1 VSERLSLRTTNNAT
15 PQGFE
20 KMLPKKNIPAL
31 ILLLQLL
38 LNPLTPLATRAY
50 TSDMR
55 ETNFDVYKPAE
66 ESGTVEKKGLRFR
79 LSEGA
84 EAAEQAAPRP
94 PAAKAEKLSEAETA
108 RVLARLPELKT
119 GAGDAQEFALRER
132 SLPAPRAGA
141 TVLKPFPA
149 PEPREAPDA
158 NAGGDAKVLRHS
170 PEGEVPLAP
179 QVSLTFSRPVIAVT
193 SQEEAARSVPAQL
206 SPQPAGRWRWLGTK
220 TLIFDPDG
228 GRLPMATEYS
238 VTVPG
243 RAGFAPATWKFATPA
258 PKLVQKYPEGVSA
271 RRDTLV
277 FVEFDQKV
285 EPEAVLRTLKLQ
297 SNAGGPLQV
306 RLATEDEINR
316 DENVKRLVASATQ
329 GRWVALRALSALPP
343 NSPVSVNVGPG
354 TPSAEGPRTTNAAQ
368 SFAFRTYGPLRVT
381 EHRCGW
387 EKRCTPYDQWNVTF
401 SNSLDREAFDPALV
415 KVEPE
420 VPGLSINA
428 YGNSLYI
435 QGQKRG
441 RTSYKVTFDASLRD
455 EFGQTLGEPVS
466 VNFNVGPA
474 PPGLFASGGN
484 FIVLDPAGGPNLSV
498 FSVNQPSLKVSLY
511 SVAPA
516 DYATYVAHMRWVAG
530 YYDEK
535 QQKLQGPPG
544 RLVST
549 KSVPVK
555 GQPDEMTE
563 TRLDLSPALK
573 DGRGNVFVVVEPAVS
588 AEPQNRRRRSDALR
602 AWVQMTTIGLD
613 AFADREELIGWA
625 TSLADGRP
633 LEGVEMTLAPGDVRA
648 TTGRD
653 GVVRLGLA
661 PKSGDAAGMLVARRG
676 VETAFLPEYGDW
688 WNTTTAWVRREAEDQ
703 LRWFV
708 FDDRKIYRPGE
719 EVSLKGWLRRVGS
732 GKSGDVGALMGSADA
747 VNYTLRDS
755 RGNEVLKSTARL
767 NALGGFDTKLKLPPT
782 MNLGN
787 SSIYFQAVGG
797 VANTPATLAGREHYH
812 QLQVQEFR
820 RPEFEVSAKAD
831 EGPHF
836 VGGHTQTT
844 VQASYY
850 AGGGLPDS
858 EVNWRVTATPT
869 TYTPP
874 NRGDYTFGRWVP
886 WWETYNRFNEQ
897 AAANE
902 NVQTFKG
909 KTDAAGKHTLRLDF
923 DSVSPPQPSNV
934 RAEATVTDVNRQAW
948 TSNTTM
954 LVHPSDLY
962 VGLRSERLFVQ
973 QGEQLVVNSIV
984 TDLDGRLVSGRE
996 VRMRAALLEWKYTK
1010 GQWQQSESKD
1020 AEECTVK
1027 SGSDA
1032 VRCTF
1037 RPKAGGTYRVTARVY
1052 DDRER
1057 PNESEL
1063 TLWVA
1068 GGKNPPR
1075 RDVSQEKV
1083 ELIPDRKEYRA
1094 GDVAEI
1100 LVQAPFTPA
1109 EGLLTLRRSGLVRTE
1124 RFKMDGPSHTL
1135 RVPIEEGF
1143 TPNVYV
1149 QVDLV
1154 GAAARA
1160 NDKGEADE
1168 KLPKRPA
1175 FASGSLSLSVPPL
1188 ARKLLVT
1195 ATPRDKALEP
1205 GGETTVAV
1213 EVKDAAGRPV
1223 QGSELAVVVVDE
1235 SVLSL
1240 TGYKLEDPLA
1250 VFYAQ
1255 RGADVVDYHLR
1266 KDVQLADPGKLQIG
1280 DGSVNAGRGMAN
1292 VERESGTLADAVA
1305 PRPARMKAEAQSAA
1319 PPPPPMAGF
1328 IGGKQPGEEQQAIR
1342 LRENFNALAV
1352 FAPSVPTDAQ
1362 GRAEVKVKVPDNLT
1376 RYRVMAVSV
1385 AGGKQFGSGE
1395 SSITARQPLMV
1406 RPSAPRFLNFG
1417 DRFELPVVL
1426 QNQTDAPAE
1435 VDVAVRAANAEL
1447 TDGRGRRVTV
1457 PANDRVEVRFPVT
1470 ASAAGTARFQVG
1482 AVSGRFTDASQ
1493 FELPVWT
1500 PATTEAFATY
1510 GELDRS
1516 GAVVQPVKAPPDVFK
1531 QFGGLEVQTSSTQ
1544 LQALTDAMLYLV
1556 AYPFECSEQLS
1567 SRVLAVAALRDVLT
1581 AFKAKDLPSPE
1592 EMNSAVARD
1601 IKRLQGLQNGDG
1613 GFGFWHRGEESW
1625 PYVSI
1630 HVAHALAR
1638 ATSKGYD
1645 VPQSM
1650 LDKSKDYL
1658 RNVESH
1664 IPRRY
1669 GRDARNSLIAY
1680 ALYTRALLGDR
1691 DPARAR
1697 RLIAENGLEK
1707 LQLEATGW
1715 LLTVLSGDRASTAE
1729 VAAIRRLLN
1738 NRAEETAGTA
1748 HFTTSYADDDYLLL
1762 RSDRRADGVILEA
1775 LIGDQPENDL
1785 IAKVAR
1791 GLLAHRKQGR
1801 WGNTQEN
1808 AFVLVALDRYFR
1820 TYEKA
1825 TPDFVARAWLGDAY
1839 AGEQQF
1845 RGRSTDRQQ
1854 FDVPMRYLA
1863 EKGSGEQR
1871 LVLQKEGT
1879 GRLYYRVGMSYAPS
1893 NLKLAAADYGFAVE
1907 RVYEPTG
1914 DASDVR
1920 RDSDGTWHIK
1930 SGATVRVK
1938 LTVVA
1943 PTRRYHVALVDPL
1956 PAGLEALNPAL
1967 AVTSSVAGEDQQAE
1981 TTPVGW
1987 WWWRRTW
1994 FEHQNLRDDRAEAFT
2009 SLMWEGV
2016 YTYSYTAR
2024 ATTPGAFVVPPAK
2037 AEEMYAPETFGR
2049 GQSDKV
2055 IVE

>member
-1 VSERLSLRTTNNAT
+1 MKLQKTLV
-15 PQGFE
+15 
-20 KMLPKKNIPAL
+20 
-31 ILLLQLL
+31 LLLLFQLL
-38 LNPLTPLATRAY
+38 LNPFAPLAARAG
-50 TSDMR
+50 TDAMS
-55 ETNFDVYKPAE
+55 ETNASTYEPAQ
-66 ESGTVEKKGLRFR
+66 GTAGAAEKRGLRFR

-84 EAAEQAAPRP
+84 EAAERPAARP
-94 PAAKAEKLSEAETA
+94 AAAKAEKLSEAETA
-108 RVLARLPELKT
+108 RVLARLPGLKSDED
-119 GAGDAQEFALRER
+119 DAQEFALRER

-149 PEPREAPDA
+149 PEPRESPDA
-158 NAGGDAKVLRHS
+158 NVAGDAKVLRRS

-179 QVSLTFSRPVIAVT
+179 QVSLTFSRPMVAVT
-193 SQEEAARSVPAQL
+193 SQDEAARSVPAQL
-206 SPQPAGRWRWLGTK
+206 SPQAAGRWRWLGTK
-220 TLIFDPDG
+220 TLIFDPEG

-238 VTVPG
+238 VNVPG
-243 RAGFAPATWKFATPA
+243 AGGVAPATWKFATPA

-271 RRDTLV
+271 RRDAVV

-285 EPEAVLRTLKLQ
+285 EPEAVLRNLKLQ
-297 SNAGGPLQV
+297 AGAAQQV

-329 GRWVALRALSALPP
+329 GRWVALRALETLPP
-343 NSPVSVNVGPG
+343 NSSVSVVVGAG
-354 TPSAEGPRTTNAAQ
+354 TPSAEGPRKTTAPQ
-368 SFAFRTYGPLRVT
+368 SFSFRTYGPLRVT

-387 EKRCTPYDQWNVTF
+387 QKTCTPSDQWSITF
-401 SNSLDREAFDPALV
+401 SNNLDREAFDAAQV
-415 KVEPE
+415 KVEPA
-420 VPGLSINA
+420 VAGLNINA
-428 YGNSLYI
+428 YGNSIHI

-441 RTSYKVTFDASLRD
+441 RTQYRVTLAPSLRD
-455 EFGQTLGEPVS
+455 EFGQTLGEPAVLT
-466 VNFNVGPA
+466 FNVGPA
-474 PPGLFASGGN
+474 PPGLFSSGGG
-484 FIVLDPAGGPNLSV
+484 FVVLDPAGGPHLSV
-498 FSVNQPSLKVSLY
+498 FSVNQPTLKVSLY
-511 SVAPA
+511 AVAPEDFGA
-516 DYATYVAHMRWVAG
+516 YVAHMRGVSG

-535 QQKLQGPPG
+535 QRQQAGPPG

-555 GQPDEMTE
+555 AQPDEMTE
-563 TRLDLSPALK
+563 TRIDLSAALR
-573 DGRGNVFVVVEPAVS
+573 DGRGNVFVVVEPTVFAQPV
-588 AEPQNRRRRSDALR
+588 NRRRRGGEALR
-602 AWVQMTTIGLD
+602 TWVQMTSIGLD
-613 AFADREELIGWA
+613 AFVDHQELIGWA
-625 TSLADGRP
+625 TALADGRP
-633 LEGVEMTLAPGDVRA
+633 LEGVEMTLVPGDVRA

-661 PKSGDAAGMLVARRG
+661 QRTNDATGMLVARRG
-676 VETAFLPEYGDW
+676 GETAFLPEYADW
-688 WNTTTAWVRREAEDQ
+688 WNQTTSWVKREVNDY

-708 FDDRKIYRPGE
+708 FDDRKMYRPGE
-719 EVSLKGWLRRVGS
+719 EVSVKGWLRRVGG
-732 GKSGDVGALMGSADA
+732 GKNGDVGALAGAADS
-747 VNYTLRDS
+747 VTYTLRDS
-755 RGNEVLKSTARL
+755 RGNEILKGGARL
-767 NALGGFDTKLKLPPT
+767 NALGGFDTKFKLPPT

-787 SSIYFQAVGG
+787 ASLFFQAGAGAV
-797 VANTPATLAGREHYH
+797 AGREHYH

-836 VGGHTQTT
+836 VGGHAQTT

-858 EVNWRVTATPT
+858 AVNWRVASTPT
-869 TYTPP
+869 SYTPP
-874 NRGDYTFGRWVP
+874 NRGDYIFGRWTP
-886 WWETYNRFNEQ
+886 WWESYNSYTQ
-897 AAANE
+897 GGE
-902 NVQTFKG
+902 NVQVFQG
-909 KTDAAGKHTLRLDF
+909 RTDAAGKHTLRIDF
-923 DSVSPPQPSNV
+923 DSVNPPQPSSV
-934 RAEATVTDVNRQAW
+934 SAQATVTDVNRQAW
-948 TSNTTM
+948 TSNTTL

-973 QGEQLVVNSIV
+973 QGEQLVVHTIV
-984 TDLDGRLVSGRE
+984 SDLDGRLVAGRE
-996 VRMRAALLEWKYTK
+996 VRMRAALMEWKYTK
-1010 GQWQQSESKD
+1010 GQWQQVESKEV
-1020 AEECTVK
+1020 EECTVR
-1027 SGSDA
+1027 SANDA

-1068 GGKNPPR
+1068 GGKQPPR
-1075 RDVSQEKV
+1075 REVSQEKV

-1094 GDVAEI
+1094 GDTAEI
-1100 LVQAPFTPA
+1100 LVQSPFTPA
-1109 EGLLTLRRSGLVRTE
+1109 EGIMTLRRSGLVRTE
-1124 RFKMDGPSHTL
+1124 RFRMNEPSHTL
-1135 RVPIEEGF
+1135 RIPVEEGF

-1160 NDKGEADE
+1160 DEKGEANE

-1175 FASGSLSLSVPPL
+1175 FASGAISLSVPPL

-1205 GGETTVAV
+1205 GGETTVSV

-1223 QGSELAVVVVDE
+1223 QGGELAVVVVDE
-1235 SVLSL
+1235 SVLAL
-1240 TGYKLEDPLA
+1240 TGYKLDDPLA
-1250 VFYAQ
+1250 IFYSQ
-1255 RGADVVDYHLR
+1255 RGADVSDYHLR
-1266 KDVQLADPGKLQIG
+1266 KDVQLADPGRLQIVEG
-1280 DGSVNAGRGMAN
+1280 EGRGSAGRLNAQAMVA
-1292 VERESGTLADAVA
+1292 TDAVSVT
-1305 PRPARMKAEAQSAA
+1305 EA
-1319 PPPPPMAGF
+1319 PPPPPAPRAAARAAK
-1328 IGGKQPGEEQQAIR
+1328 GGLMGKAAQSEQQAIR
-1342 LRENFNALAV
+1342 MRENFNALAV
-1352 FAPSVPTDAQ
+1352 FAPSVPTDAN

-1376 RYRVMAVSV
+1376 RYRVTAVSV

-1426 QNQTDAPAE
+1426 QNQTDAPAQ

-1447 TDGRGRRVTV
+1447 TDGQGRRVTV
-1457 PANDRVEVRFPVT
+1457 PANDRVEVRFPVS
-1470 ASAAGTARFQVG
+1470 ASMAGTARFQV
-1482 AVSGRFTDASQ
+1482 AAASGRFADAAQ

-1500 PATTEAFATY
+1500 PTTTEAFATY

-1544 LQALTDAMLYLV
+1544 LQALTDAVLYLV

-1567 SRVLAVAALRDVLT
+1567 SRVLAIAALRDVLT
-1581 AFKAKDLPSPE
+1581 AFKAKGLPKPE
-1592 EMNSAVARD
+1592 EMNAAVARD
-1601 IKRLQGLQNGDG
+1601 LKRLQGLQNDDG
-1613 GFGFWHRGEESW
+1613 GFGFWRRGEESW

-1638 ATSKGYD
+1638 AKEKGYE
-1645 VPQSM
+1645 VPQPM
-1650 LDKSKDYL
+1650 LDRSKDYL
-1658 RNVESH
+1658 RNVEAR

-1680 ALYTRALLGDR
+1680 ALYTRALMGDR
-1691 DPARAR
+1691 DAARAR
-1697 RLIAENGLEK
+1697 RLIAENGVDK
-1707 LQLEATGW
+1707 LQLEAVGW
-1715 LLTVLSGDRASTAE
+1715 LLTVLSRDASSAAE
-1729 VAAIRRLLN
+1729 VAAIRRLLD

-1748 HFTTSYADDDYLLL
+1748 HFTTNYSDDAYLLL
-1762 RSDRRADGVILEA
+1762 HSDRRADGVILEA
-1775 LIGDQPENDL
+1775 LIGDQPESDL

-1801 WGNTQEN
+1801 WENTQEN
-1808 AFVLVALDRYFR
+1808 AFVLLALDRYFR

-1863 EKGSGEQR
+1863 EKGSGTQN
-1871 LVLQKEGT
+1871 LVLQKEGA
-1879 GRLYYRVGMSYAPS
+1879 GRLYYRVGMSYAPTS
-1893 NLKLAAADYGFAVE
+1893 LKLAAADYGFAVE

-1914 DASDVR
+1914 DAADVR
-1920 RDSDGTWHIK
+1920 RDADGTWRIK
-1930 SGATVRVK
+1930 AGSTVRVK

-1967 AVTSSVAGEDQQAE
+1967 AVTGTIPEAQREQEPQF
-1981 TTPVGW
+1981 GW

>member
-1 VSERLSLRTTNNAT
+1 MRL
-15 PQGFE
+15 
-20 KMLPKKNIPAL
+20 KNIPAF
-31 ILLLQLL
+31 ILLFQLL
-38 LNPLTPLATRAY
+38 LNPFAALAARAETDAMSE
-50 TSDMR
+50 TSVDA
-55 ETNFDVYKPAE
+55 YGPGE
-66 ESGTVEKKGLRFR
+66 ESGGAAGKTGLRFR
-79 LSEGA
+79 LSEGV
-84 EAAEQAAPRP
+84 EQAERPEARPR
-94 PAAKAEKLSEAETA
+94 AAKAEKLSESESA
-108 RVLARLPELKT
+108 RVLARLPELKA
-119 GAGDAQEFALRER
+119 GEGDAQEFALRER

-149 PEPREAPDA
+149 PEPRESPDA
-158 NAGGDAKVLRHS
+158 DATGDAKVLRHS

-179 QVSLTFSRPVIAVT
+179 QVSLTFSRPLVAVT
-193 SQEEAARSVPAQL
+193 SQDEAARSVPAQL

-220 TLIFDPDG
+220 TVIFDPEG
-228 GRLPMATEYS
+228 GRLPMATEYEVS
-238 VTVPG
+238 VPG
-243 RAGFAPATWKFATPA
+243 RAGVAPATWKFATPA
-258 PKLVQKYPEGVSA
+258 PKLVRKYPEGVSA
-271 RRDTLV
+271 RRDAVV
-277 FVEFDQKV
+277 FLEFDQRV
-285 EPEAVLRTLKLQ
+285 EPEAVLRALRLQ
-297 SNAGGPLQV
+297 AGAGAPLRV
-306 RLATEDEINR
+306 RQATEDEIRR
-316 DENVKRLVASATQ
+316 DENVKRLVAAATQ
-329 GRWVALRALSALPP
+329 GRWVALRASETLPS
-343 NSPVSVNVGPG
+343 NSPVSVVVGTG
-354 TPSAEGPRTTNAAQ
+354 TPSAEGPRRTTAPQ
-368 SFAFRTYGPLRVT
+368 SFSFRTYGPLRVT

-387 EKRCTPYDQWNVTF
+387 QKTCSPHDPWSFTF
-401 SNSLDREAFDPALV
+401 SNSLDREAFDPAQV

-420 VPGLSINA
+420 VPGLNIYA
-428 YGNSLYI
+428 GGNSLVI

-441 RTSYKVTFDASLRD
+441 RTSYRVTLAASLRD
-455 EFGQTLGEPVS
+455 EFGQTLGEPAVF
-466 VNFNVGPA
+466 VFNVGPA
-474 PPGLFASGGN
+474 PPALFSAGGN
-484 FIVLDPAGGPNLSV
+484 FVVLDPAGGPNLSV

-511 SVAPA
+511 AVAPE
-516 DYATYVAHMRWVAG
+516 DYGAYVAHMRGVSG

-535 QQKLQGPPG
+535 RPQPAGPPG
-544 RLVST
+544 RLVSAR
-549 KSVPVK
+549 SVPVK
-555 GQPDEMTE
+555 GQPDELTE

-573 DGRGNVFVVVEPAVS
+573 DGRGNVFVVVEPAVP
-588 AEPQNRRRRSDALR
+588 AEPRNRRRVGEALR
-602 AWVQMTTIGLD
+602 AWVQVTSIGLD
-613 AFADREELIGWA
+613 AFADHEELIGWA
-625 TSLADGRP
+625 TSLAEGRP
-633 LEGVEMTLAPGDVRA
+633 LEGVEMRLVPGDVRA

-653 GVVRLGLA
+653 GVARLGLA
-661 PKSGDAAGMLVARRG
+661 AKPGGGGGMLVARRG
-676 VETAFLPEYGDW
+676 AETAFLPEYGDW
-688 WNTTTAWVRREAEDQ
+688 WNNASAWVRRDPGDY

-708 FDDRKIYRPGE
+708 FDDRKMYRPGE
-719 EVSLKGWLRRVGS
+719 EVSLKGWLRRVGA
-732 GKSGDVGALMGSADA
+732 GKAGDVGALAGAADS
-747 VNYTLRDS
+747 VSYTLRDS
-755 RGNEVLKSTARL
+755 RGNELQKGVARV
-767 NALGGFDTKLKLPPT
+767 NALGGFDTKFKLPPT
-782 MNLGN
+782 VNLGPA
-787 SSIYFQAVGG
+787 SLHFQAVGG
-797 VANTPATLAGREHYH
+797 AANSAGAPGGREHYH

-820 RPEFEVSAKAD
+820 RPEFEVSAKTD
-831 EGPHF
+831 GGPHF
-836 VGGHTQTT
+836 VGGHAQAT

-858 EVNWRVTATPT
+858 EVNWRVAATPT

-874 NRGDYTFGRWVP
+874 NRGDYTFGRWTP
-886 WWETYNRFNEQ
+886 WWESVYSPRGRGAGDNS
-897 AAANE
+897 
-902 NVQTFKG
+902 QTFKG
-909 KTDAAGKHTLRLDF
+909 RTDASGRHTLRLDF
-923 DSVSPPQPSNV
+923 DSVSPPQPSSV
-934 RAEATVTDVNRQAW
+934 MAEATVTDVNRQAW

-973 QGEQLVVNSIV
+973 QGEPLVVNSVV
-984 TDLDGRLVSGRE
+984 TDLDGRLVPGRE
-996 VRMRAALLEWKYTK
+996 VRMRAALLEWKNVK
-1010 GQWQQSESKD
+1010 GQWQQVESKTP
-1020 AEECTVK
+1020 EECTVK
-1027 SGSDA
+1027 SAGDA

-1068 GGKNPPR
+1068 GGKTPPR
-1075 RDVSQEKV
+1075 RGVEQEKV

-1094 GDVAEI
+1094 GETAEI

-1109 EGLLTLRRSGLVRTE
+1109 EGIMTLRRSGLVRTE
-1124 RFKMDGPSHTL
+1124 RFRMDGPSHTL
-1135 RVPIEEGF
+1135 RVQVEEGY
-1143 TPNVYV
+1143 TPNVFV

-1160 NDKGEADE
+1160 GADGEADE

-1175 FASGSLSLSVPPL
+1175 FASGSISLSVPPL

-1223 QGSELAVVVVDE
+1223 AGGELAVVVVDE
-1235 SVLSL
+1235 SVLAL
-1240 TGYKLEDPLA
+1240 TGYRLEDPLA

-1255 RGADVVDYHLR
+1255 RGADVADYHLR
-1266 KDVQLADPGKLQIG
+1266 KDVQLADPGEFRVGQGGPL
-1280 DGSVNAGRGMAN
+1280 NGR
-1292 VERESGTLADAVA
+1292 GTLASSAAGQVMDSVSV
-1305 PRPARMKAEAQSAA
+1305 MSEAEAPMARRAYKTAA
-1319 PPPPPMAGF
+1319 PPPAPQATPAGE
-1328 IGGKQPGEEQQAIR
+1328 GAEAIR
-1342 LRENFNALAV
+1342 LRENFNVLAV
-1352 FAPSVPTDAQ
+1352 FAPSVPTDAR

-1385 AGGKQFGSGE
+1385 AGGRQFGSGE

-1457 PANDRVEVRFPVT
+1457 PANDRVEVRFPAA
-1470 ASAAGTARFQVG
+1470 ASAAGTARFQVA
-1482 AVSGRFTDASQ
+1482 AVSGRHADASQ

-1510 GELDRS
+1510 GELDQS
-1516 GAVVQPVKAPPDVFK
+1516 GAVVQPVKAPPDVFR

-1544 LQALTDAMLYLV
+1544 LQALTDAVLYLV
-1556 AYPFECSEQLS
+1556 SYPFECSEQLA

-1581 AFKAKDLPSPE
+1581 AFKAKGLPPPE
-1592 EMNSAVARD
+1592 EMNRAVARD
-1601 IKRLQGLQNGDG
+1601 LKRLQGLQNDDG
-1613 GFGFWHRGEESW
+1613 GFGFWRRGEESW

-1638 ATSKGYD
+1638 AQSKGYE
-1645 VPQSM
+1645 VPQPM
-1650 LDKSKDYL
+1650 LDKSRDYL
-1658 RNVESH
+1658 RKVESR
-1664 IPRRY
+1664 IPRKY
-1669 GRDARNSLIAY
+1669 GRDARNSLVAY
-1680 ALYTRALLGDR
+1680 ALYARALMGDR

-1715 LLTVLSGDRASTAE
+1715 LLTVLSGDKASAAE
-1729 VAAIRRLLN
+1729 VAAIRRLLD
-1738 NRAEETAGTA
+1738 NRAEETAGAA

-1762 RSDRRADGVILEA
+1762 RSERRADGVILEA
-1775 LIGDQPENDL
+1775 LIGDQPESDL
-1785 IAKVAR
+1785 IPKVAR

-1808 AFVLVALDRYFR
+1808 AFVLLALDRYFR

-1825 TPDFVARAWLGDAY
+1825 TPDFVARAWLGEAY

-1863 EKGSGEQR
+1863 EKGAGEQR
-1871 LVLQKEGT
+1871 LVLQKEGA

-1893 NLKLAAADYGFAVE
+1893 SLKLAAADYGFAVE
-1907 RVYEPTG
+1907 RLYEPAG
-1914 DASDVR
+1914 EPGDVR
-1920 RDSDGTWHIK
+1920 RDAEGTWHIK
-1930 SGATVRVK
+1930 AGATVRVK

-1967 AVTSSVAGEDQQAE
+1967 AVTGTIPADEKEQEPEGF
-1981 TTPVGW
+1981 GW

-2049 GQSDKV
+2049 GQSDRV

>member
-1 VSERLSLRTTNNAT
+1 MRL
-15 PQGFE
+15 
-20 KMLPKKNIPAL
+20 KNIPAF
-31 ILLLQLL
+31 ILLLQLIVS
-38 LNPLTPLATRAY
+38 PLAPLAVRA
-50 TSDMR
+50 
-55 ETNFDVYKPAE
+55 ETNAMT
-66 ESGTVEKKGLRFR
+66 ESSVDAYEPGQDAGGAAEKKGLRFR
-79 LSEGA
+79 LSEGTEEA
-84 EAAEQAAPRP
+84 ERAAPRP
-94 PAAKAEKLSEAETA
+94 PSAKAEKLSEAESA
-108 RVLARLPELKT
+108 RVLARLPGLKSE
-119 GAGDAQEFALRER
+119 GGDAQEFALRER
-132 SLPAPRAGA
+132 SLPAPRAGT

-158 NAGGDAKVLRHS
+158 AATVDAKVLRHS

-179 QVSLTFSRPVIAVT
+179 QVSLTFSRPMVAVT
-193 SQEEAARSVPAQL
+193 SQDEAALSAPARM

-220 TLIFDPDG
+220 TLIFDPEG
-228 GRLPMATEYS
+228 ERLPMATEYE

-243 RAGFAPATWKFATPA
+243 RAGVAPATWRFATPA
-258 PKLVQKYPEGVSA
+258 PKLVQKYPEDVAA
-271 RRDTLV
+271 RRDALV
-277 FVEFDQKV
+277 FVEFDQRV
-285 EPEAVLRTLKLQ
+285 EPEAVLRSVKLR
-297 SNAGGPLQV
+297 AGTGAALQV
-306 RLATEDEINR
+306 RAATEDEINR
-316 DENVKRLVASATQ
+316 DENVKRLVASANR
-329 GRWVALRALSALPP
+329 GRWVAFRAGEVLPP
-343 NSPVSVNVGPG
+343 NSPVSVVFEAG
-354 TPSAEGPRTTNAAQ
+354 TPSAEGPRRTTAAQ
-368 SFAFRTYGPLRVT
+368 SFSFRTYGPLRVI
-381 EHRCGW
+381 EHRCGYQG
-387 EKRCTPYDQWNVTF
+387 RCSPSDHWYIGL
-401 SNSLDREAFDPALV
+401 SNSLDREAFDAAQV

-420 VPGLSINA
+420 VTGISINA
-428 YGNSLYI
+428 SGNGIYMH
-435 QGQKRG
+435 GQKRG
-441 RTSYKVTFDASLRD
+441 RRQYKVTLGPQLRD
-455 EFGQTLGEPVS
+455 EFGQTLGEPV
-466 VNFNVGPA
+466 VLTFNVGPA
-474 PPGLFASGGN
+474 PPGLFSSGGN
-484 FIVLDPAGGPNLSV
+484 FIVLDPAGGPHLSV
-498 FSVNQPSLKVSLY
+498 FSINQPSLKVSLY
-511 SVAPA
+511 AVAPEDFA
-516 DYATYVAHMRWVAG
+516 AYVAHMRGVSG

-544 RLVST
+544 RLVSS

-555 GQPDEMTE
+555 PQPDEMTE
-563 TRLDLSPALK
+563 TRLDLSAALK
-573 DGRGNVFVVVEPAVS
+573 DGRGNVFVVVEPSVL
-588 AEPQNRRRRSDALR
+588 AEPKNRRRGAEAMR
-602 AWVQMTTIGLD
+602 AWVQMTSIGLD
-613 AFADREELIGWA
+613 AFADREELVGWA

-633 LEGVEMTLAPGDVRA
+633 LEGVEMKLVPGDVRA

-661 PKSGDAAGMLVARRG
+661 PKSADAMGMLVARRG
-676 VETAFLPEYGDW
+676 GETAFLPEYGDW
-688 WNTTTAWVRREAEDQ
+688 WNTATSWVRREATDD

-708 FDDRKIYRPGE
+708 FDDRKMYRPGE
-719 EVSLKGWLRRVGS
+719 EVSVKGWLRRVG
-732 GKSGDVGALMGSADA
+732 GAKNGDVGPLAGGADS
-747 VNYTLRDS
+747 VSYTLRDS
-755 RGNEVLKSTARL
+755 RGNEVSKGSARL
-767 NALGGFDTKLKLPPT
+767 NALGGFDTKFKLPPT

-787 SSIYFQAVGG
+787 ASVYFQAAGG
-797 VANTPATLAGREHYH
+797 AATTIGGREHYH

-820 RPEFEVSAKAD
+820 RPEFEVSAKSD
-831 EGPHF
+831 GGPHF
-836 VGGHTQTT
+836 VGGHAQAT

-858 EVNWRVTATPT
+858 EVNWRVAATLT
-869 TYTPP
+869 SYTPP
-874 NRGDYTFGRWVP
+874 NRGDYTFGRWTP
-886 WWETYNRFNEQ
+886 WWETVYSSSRPGM
-897 AAANE
+897 AY

-923 DSVSPPQPSNV
+923 DSVNPPQPSSVN
-934 RAEATVTDVNRQAW
+934 AQATVTDVNRQAW

-973 QGEQLVVNSIV
+973 QGEPLVVHTIV
-984 TDLDGRLVSGRE
+984 SDLDGRLVAGRE
-996 VRMRAALLEWKYTK
+996 VRMRAVLLEWKYTK
-1010 GQWQQSESKD
+1010 GQWQQTESKTP
-1020 AEECTVK
+1020 EECTVK
-1027 SGSDA
+1027 SATDA

-1075 RDVSQEKV
+1075 RSVEQEKV

-1100 LVQAPFTPA
+1100 LVQSPFTPA
-1109 EGLLTLRRSGLVRTE
+1109 EGIMTLRRSGLVRTE
-1124 RFKMDGPSHTL
+1124 RFRMDGPSHTL
-1135 RVPIEEGF
+1135 RVPVEEVF

-1154 GAAARA
+1154 GAASRVGA
-1160 NDKGEADE
+1160 DGEADE

-1175 FASGSLSLSVPPL
+1175 FASGTISLSVPPL
-1188 ARKLLVT
+1188 ARRLLVT

-1223 QGSELAVVVVDE
+1223 AGGELAVVVVDE
-1235 SVLSL
+1235 SILAL

-1255 RGADVVDYHLR
+1255 RGADVADYHLR
-1266 KDVQLADPGKLQIG
+1266 KDVQLADPVQLQVM
-1280 DGSVNAGRGMAN
+1280 DGSVNAGRGMVARN
-1292 VERESGTLADAVA
+1292 SGTMTDSVSVA
-1305 PRPARMKAEAQSAA
+1305 EVPSTAKAMIMREVN
-1319 PPPPPMAGF
+1319 PPPPPPSPVLGLV
-1328 IGGKQPGEEQQAIR
+1328 GGLVGQPDAEQQAIR

-1352 FAPSVPTDAQ
+1352 FAPSVPTDAR

-1426 QNQTDAPAE
+1426 QNQTDAPATVE
-1435 VDVAVRAANAEL
+1435 VAVRAANAEL
-1447 TDGRGRRVTV
+1447 TDGSGRRVTV
-1457 PANDRVEVRFPVT
+1457 PANDRVEVRFPVA
-1470 ASAAGTARFQVG
+1470 ASSAGTARFQV
-1482 AVSGRFTDASQ
+1482 AASSGRHADASQ

-1510 GELDRS
+1510 GELDQS
-1516 GAVVQPVKAPPDVFK
+1516 GAIVQPVKAPPDVFR

-1544 LQALTDAMLYLV
+1544 LQALTDAVLYLV

-1581 AFKAKDLPSPE
+1581 AFKAKGMPSPE
-1592 EMNSAVARD
+1592 EMNRAVERD
-1601 IKRLQGLQNGDG
+1601 IKRLQGLQNDDG
-1613 GFGFWHRGEESW
+1613 GFGFWRRGEESW

-1638 ATSKGYD
+1638 AKSKGYE

-1650 LDKSKDYL
+1650 LDKSRDYL
-1658 RNVESH
+1658 RNVESR
-1664 IPRRY
+1664 IPKRY

-1680 ALYTRALLGDR
+1680 ALYTRALMGDS

-1697 RLIAENGLEK
+1697 RLITENGLEK
-1707 LQLEATGW
+1707 LQLEAVGW
-1715 LLTVLSGDRASTAE
+1715 LLTVLSNDRASMAQ
-1729 VAAIRRLLN
+1729 VAAIRRLLD

-1748 HFTTSYADDDYLLL
+1748 HFTTSYADDAYLLL
-1762 RSDRRADGVILEA
+1762 HSNRRADGVILEA
-1775 LIGDQPENDL
+1775 LIGDQPQSDL
-1785 IAKVAR
+1785 VAKVAR
-1791 GLLAHRKQGR
+1791 GLLANRKQGR
-1801 WGNTQEN
+1801 WENTQEN
-1808 AFVLVALDRYFR
+1808 AFVLLALDRYFR

-1845 RGRSTDRQQ
+1845 KGRSTDRQQ

-1863 EKGSGEQR
+1863 EKGTGEQR
-1871 LVLQKEGT
+1871 LVLQKEGA
-1879 GRLYYRVGMSYAPS
+1879 GRLYYRVGMSYAPT

-1914 DASDVR
+1914 EASDVR
-1920 RDSDGTWHIK
+1920 RDADGTWHIK
-1930 SGATVRVK
+1930 AGSTVRVK

-1967 AVTSSVAGEDQQAE
+1967 AVTGAIPAEREDQ
-1981 TTPVGW
+1981 TPARAVYW
-1987 WWWRRTW
+1987 WQRTW

-2049 GQSDKV
+2049 GRSDRV
-2055 IVE
+2055 VVE

>member
-1 VSERLSLRTTNNAT
+1 MNETSVD
-15 PQGFE
+15 
-20 KMLPKKNIPAL
+20 
-31 ILLLQLL
+31 
-38 LNPLTPLATRAY
+38 AY
-50 TSDMR
+50 
-55 ETNFDVYKPAE
+55 EPAE
-66 ESGTVEKKGLRFR
+66 ESGEKGLRFR

-84 EAAEQAAPRP
+84 EAAERP
-94 PAAKAEKLSEAETA
+94 EARRPAAKAEKLSEAESA

-119 GAGDAQEFALRER
+119 EGGDAREFALRER

-149 PEPREAPDA
+149 PEPRESPDA
-158 NAGGDAKVLRHS
+158 NVAGDAKVVRHS

-179 QVSLTFSRPVIAVT
+179 QVSLTFSRPQVAVT
-193 SQEEAARSVPAQL
+193 SQEEAARNVPAQM
-206 SPQPAGRWRWLGTK
+206 SPQPSGRWRWLGTK

-228 GRLPMATEYS
+228 GRLPMATEYE
-238 VTVPG
+238 VKVPG
-243 RAGFAPATWKFATPA
+243 RAGLAPATWRFATPA
-258 PKLVQKYPEGVSA
+258 PKLVQKYPEGVTA

-277 FVEFDQKV
+277 FMEFDQKI

-297 SNAGGPLQV
+297 AGAAVQV
-306 RLATEDEINR
+306 RLASEDEINR
-316 DENVKRLVASATQ
+316 DENVKRLAASAVR
-329 GRWVALRALSALPP
+329 GRWVALRAAVELPQ
-343 NSPVSVNVGPG
+343 NAPVTVTVGPG
-354 TPSAEGPRTTNAAQ
+354 TPSAEGPRRTTAPQ

-387 EKRCTPYDQWNVTF
+387 QKTCSPYDQWTITF
-401 SNSLDREAFDPALV
+401 SNNLDGEAFDAAQV

-420 VPGLSINA
+420 VPGLDINS
-428 YGNSLYI
+428 YGNYI
-435 QGQKRG
+435 VLQGQKRG
-441 RTSYKVTFDASLRD
+441 RTTYKVTLGAGLRD
-455 EFGQTLGEPVS
+455 EFGQTLGQPVS
-466 VNFNVGPA
+466 LNFNVGPA
-474 PPGLFASGGN
+474 PPGLFSTGGN
-484 FIVLDPAGGPNLSV
+484 FIVLDPSGGPNLSV

-511 SVAPA
+511 AVTPEEFGA
-516 DYATYVAHMRWVAG
+516 YVTHMRWVAG
-530 YYDEK
+530 YYDER
-535 QQKLQGPPG
+535 QQKPVGPPG
-544 RLVST
+544 RLVSA

-555 GQPDEMTE
+555 GRPDEMTE
-563 TRLDLSPALK
+563 TRLDLSPALR

-588 AEPQNRRRRSDALR
+588 PEPQRRRRGSNAFR

-613 AFADREELIGWA
+613 AFADHEELVGWA

-633 LEGVEMTLAPGDVRA
+633 LDGVEMSLMPGDVRA
-648 TTGRD
+648 TTARD
-653 GVVRLGLA
+653 GVVRLRLA
-661 PKSGDAAGMLVARRG
+661 QRSEDKAGMLVARRG
-676 VETAFLPEYGDW
+676 GETAFLPEYGDW
-688 WNTTTAWVRREAEDQ
+688 WNNTTSWVRRTPTDS

-708 FDDRKIYRPGE
+708 FDDRKMYRPGE
-719 EVSLKGWLRRVGS
+719 EVSVKGWLRRVGA
-732 GKSGDVGALMGSADA
+732 GKTGDVGALMGAAETVS
-747 VNYTLRDS
+747 YTLRDS
-755 RGNEVLKSTARL
+755 RGNEIAKGGVSL

-787 SSIYFQAVGG
+787 ANLQFQAVGG
-797 VANTPATLAGREHYH
+797 PADLVDRSHYH
-812 QLQVQEFR
+812 PIQVQEFR
-820 RPEFEVSAKAD
+820 RPEFEVSAKSN

-836 VGGHTQTT
+836 VGGHAQAT

-874 NRGDYTFGRWVP
+874 NRGDYTFGRWTP
-886 WWETYNRFNEQ
+886 WWETRNDTSRGFEAQN
-897 AAANE
+897 
-902 NVQTFKG
+902 FKG
-909 KTDAAGKHTLRLDF
+909 RTDAAGKHTLRIDF
-923 DSVSPPQPSNV
+923 DSVRPPQPSSV
-934 RAEATVTDVNRQAW
+934 KAEASVADVNRQAW
-948 TSNTTM
+948 TSATTM
-954 LVHPSDLY
+954 LVHPSELY

-973 QGEQLVVNSIV
+973 QGEQLIVNAIV
-984 TDLDGRLVSGRE
+984 SDLDGRLVAGRE
-996 VRMRAALLEWKYTK
+996 VRVRAALMEWKYAK
-1010 GQWQQSESKD
+1010 GQWQQSEAKD
-1020 AEECTVK
+1020 AEECVVK
-1027 SGSDA
+1027 SASDA

-1037 RPKAGGTYRVTARVY
+1037 HPKAGGTYRVTARVY

-1068 GGKNPPR
+1068 GGKNPPQ

-1094 GDVAEI
+1094 GDTAEI

-1109 EGLLTLRRSGLVRTE
+1109 EGIMTLRRSGLVRTE
-1124 RFKMDGPSHTL
+1124 HFRMDGPSHTL
-1135 RVPIEEGF
+1135 RVPVEETY

-1160 NDKGEADE
+1160 DDKGQTDE

-1175 FASGSLSLSVPPL
+1175 FATGSISLSVPPL
-1188 ARKLLVT
+1188 ARRLLVT
-1195 ATPRDKALEP
+1195 ATPRDKAVEP

-1213 EVKDAAGRPV
+1213 EVKDATGRPV
-1223 QGSELAVVVVDE
+1223 EGGELAVVVVDE
-1235 SVLSL
+1235 SVLAL
-1240 TGYKLEDPLA
+1240 TSYKLEDPLA

-1255 RGADVVDYHLR
+1255 RGADVTDYHLR
-1266 KDVQLADPGKLQIG
+1266 KDVQLADPEQLEIREGGATGGSGRALQAAEM
-1280 DGSVNAGRGMAN
+1280 SVVENEMAPMA
-1292 VERESGTLADAVA
+1292 VARSAGTL
-1305 PRPARMKAEAQSAA
+1305 
-1319 PPPPPMAGF
+1319 PPPPPSPKGFFKDGAGMLV
-1328 IGGKQPGEEQQAIR
+1328 QGEGQEAIR

-1352 FAPSVPTDAQ
+1352 FAPSVPTDAR

-1426 QNQTDAPAE
+1426 QNQTDAPAQ
-1435 VDVAVRAANAEL
+1435 VDVAVRATNAEL

-1457 PANDRVEVRFPVT
+1457 PANDRVEVRFPVA
-1470 ASAAGTARFQVG
+1470 ASAAGTARFQV
-1482 AVSGRFTDASQ
+1482 AAASGRYADASQ

-1510 GELDRS
+1510 GELDQG

-1544 LQALTDAMLYLV
+1544 LQALTDAVLYLV

-1581 AFKAKDLPSPE
+1581 AFKAKGMPSPE
-1592 EMNSAVARD
+1592 EMNRAVARD
-1601 IKRLQGLQNGDG
+1601 VKRLQGMQNDDG
-1613 GFGFWHRGEESW
+1613 GFGFWRRGEESW

-1638 ATSKGYD
+1638 AKSKGYD
-1645 VPQSM
+1645 VPQTM
-1650 LDKSKDYL
+1650 LDKSRGYL

-1664 IPRRY
+1664 IPKRY

-1680 ALYTRALLGDR
+1680 ALYTRALMGDK
-1691 DPARAR
+1691 DAARAR

-1707 LQLEATGW
+1707 LQLEAVGW

-1729 VAAIRRLLN
+1729 VAAIRRLLD

-1775 LIGDQPENDL
+1775 LIGDQPESDL

-1801 WGNTQEN
+1801 WENTQEN
-1808 AFVLVALDRYFR
+1808 AFVLLALDRYFR

-1893 NLKLAAADYGFAVE
+1893 SLKLAAADYGFAVE
-1907 RVYEPTG
+1907 RVYEATG
-1914 DASDVR
+1914 DAADVR
-1920 RDSDGTWHIK
+1920 RDADGTWHIK
-1930 SGATVRVK
+1930 AGSTVRVK
-1938 LTVVA
+1938 LTMVA

-1967 AVTSSVAGEDQQAE
+1967 AVTGTLPTEQKEEEPARFG
-1981 TTPVGW
+1981 

-1994 FEHQNLRDDRAEAFT
+1994 FEHQNLRDDRAEAFA
-2009 SLMWEGV
+2009 SLLWEGV

-2024 ATTPGAFVVPPAK
+2024 ATTPGTFVVPPTK

-2049 GQSDKV
+2049 SQSDRV
-2055 IVE
+2055 VVE

>member
-1 VSERLSLRTTNNAT
+1 MRLKNA
-15 PQGFE
+15 
-20 KMLPKKNIPAL
+20 PAF
-31 ILLLQLL
+31 ILLFQLL
-38 LNPLTPLATRAY
+38 LSPFAPLAARA
-50 TSDMR
+50 
-55 ETNFDVYKPAE
+55 ETNAMNETSVDAAE
-66 ESGTVEKKGLRFR
+66 ESAETKGLSFR

-84 EAAEQAAPRP
+84 EQAERPEARP
-94 PAAKAEKLSEAETA
+94 PAAKAEKLSEAEAA
-108 RVLARLPELKT
+108 RVLARLPELKSE
-119 GAGDAQEFALRER
+119 AGDAQEFALRER

-149 PEPREAPDA
+149 AEPGAVPNA
-158 NAGGDAKVLRHS
+158 NVTGDAKVLRHS

-179 QVSLTFSRPVIAVT
+179 QVSLTFSRPMVAVT
-193 SQEEAARSVPAQL
+193 SQDEAARNVPAQM

-228 GRLPMATEYS
+228 ERLPMATEYEVS
-238 VTVPG
+238 VPG
-243 RAGFAPATWKFATPA
+243 RAGLAPSTWKFATPA
-258 PKLVQKYPEGVSA
+258 PKLVQRYPVDVSA

-277 FVEFDQKV
+277 FMEFDQRV
-285 EPEAVLRTLKLQ
+285 EPEAVLRGVRLQ
-297 SNAGGPLQV
+297 AAGGAPLQV
-306 RLATEDEINR
+306 RLATEDEIRR
-316 DENVKRLVASATQ
+316 DENVSRLAKSATE
-329 GRWVALRALSALPP
+329 GRWLAVRALEQLPP
-343 NSPVSVNVGPG
+343 DAPVSVVVAAG
-354 TPSAEGPRTTNAAQ
+354 TPSAEGPRRTNEPQ
-368 SFAFRTYGPLRVT
+368 SFSFRTYGPLRVT

-387 EKRCTPYDQWNVTF
+387 QKTCSPYDQWNFAF
-401 SNSLDREAFDPALV
+401 SNNLDPVAFDQALV

-420 VPGLSINA
+420 VPGLNVSL
-428 YGNSLYI
+428 YGNRLYI
-435 QGQKRG
+435 QGRKRG
-441 RTSYKVTFDASLRD
+441 RTTYKVTLDASLRD
-455 EFGQTLGEPVS
+455 EFGQTLGEPGV
-466 VNFNVGPA
+466 FTFDVGPA
-474 PPGLFASGGN
+474 PPALFSSGGN
-484 FIVLDPAGGPNLSV
+484 FVVLDPAGGPNLSV

-511 SVAPA
+511 AVAPEEFGA
-516 DYATYVAHMRWVAG
+516 YVAHMRWVAG

-535 QQKLQGPPG
+535 RQKPQPPPG
-544 RLVST
+544 RLVFSKT
-549 KSVPVK
+549 VPVK
-555 GQPDEMTE
+555 SQPDETVE

-573 DGRGNVFVVVEPAVS
+573 DGRGNVFVVVEPTVLAD
-588 AEPQNRRRRSDALR
+588 PKNRRRGDDAMR
-602 AWVQMTTIGLD
+602 AWVQLTTIGLD
-613 AFADREELIGWA
+613 AFTDRDVLVGWA
-625 TSLADGRP
+625 NSLADGRP
-633 LEGVEMTLAPGDVRA
+633 LEGVEMTLVPGDVRA

-653 GVVRLGLA
+653 GVVRLGLSQ
-661 PKSGDAAGMLVARRG
+661 KSADVRGMLVARRG
-676 VETAFLPEYGDW
+676 AETAFLPEFTDW
-688 WNTTTAWVRREAEDQ
+688 WNETTSWVRRPSVDE

-708 FDDRKIYRPGE
+708 FDDRKMYRPGE
-719 EVSLKGWLRRVGS
+719 EVSLKGWLRRMGA
-732 GKSGDVGALMGSADA
+732 GQSGDIGALSGAAES
-747 VNYTLRDS
+747 VSYTLRDS
-755 RGNEVLKSTARL
+755 RGNEVLKDVVRL

-782 MNLGN
+782 MNLGAAQV
-787 SSIYFQAVGG
+787 YFQAIGG
-797 VANTPATLAGREHYH
+797 ESNTPQAPAGREHFH

-820 RPEFEVSAKAD
+820 RPEFEVSAKSD

-836 VGGHTQTT
+836 VGGHAQAT

-886 WWETYNRFNEQ
+886 WWDYSGFN
-897 AAANE
+897 ARGGAGE

-909 KTDAAGKHTLRLDF
+909 KTDASGKHTLRLDF
-923 DSVSPPQPSNV
+923 DSVNPPQPSSV

-973 QGEQLVVNSIV
+973 EGEPLVVGTVV
-984 TDLDGRLVSGRE
+984 TDLDGKLVPGRE
-996 VRMRAALLEWKYTK
+996 VRMRAALLEWKQVK
-1010 GQWQQSESKD
+1010 GQWQQVESKTP
-1020 AEECTVK
+1020 EECTVK
-1027 SGSDA
+1027 SAAEA

-1037 RPKAGGTYRVTARVY
+1037 RPKAGGVYRVTARVY

-1068 GGKNPPR
+1068 GGKQPPR
-1075 RDVSQEKV
+1075 REVSQEKV
-1083 ELIPDRKEYRA
+1083 ELVPDRKEYHA
-1094 GDVAEI
+1094 GDTAEI

-1109 EGLLTLRRSGLVRTE
+1109 EGIMTLRRSGLVRTE
-1124 RFKMDGPSHTL
+1124 RFRMDGPSHTL
-1135 RVPIEEGF
+1135 RIPVEEGF

-1154 GAAARA
+1154 GAAPRA
-1160 NDKGEADE
+1160 GANGEADE

-1175 FASGSLSLSVPPL
+1175 FASGSISLSVPPL

-1195 ATPRDKALEP
+1195 AEPRDKAVEP

-1223 QGSELAVVVVDE
+1223 AGGETAVVVVDE
-1235 SVLSL
+1235 SVLAL
-1240 TGYKLEDPLA
+1240 TGYQLEDPLA
-1250 VFYAQ
+1250 VFYTL
-1255 RGADVVDYHLR
+1255 RGADVADYHLR
-1266 KDVQLADPGKLQIG
+1266 QSVQLADPNKLQAVQQGGAGGGVAGAVADEAISIG
-1280 DGSVNAGRGMAN
+1280 GMAKGRATMSRQAMRY
-1292 VERESGTLADAVA
+1292 EG
-1305 PRPARMKAEAQSAA
+1305 
-1319 PPPPPMAGF
+1319 PPPPPPAPGMVARDNGDLAG
-1328 IGGKQPGEEQQAIR
+1328 GEEQQAIR

-1435 VDVAVRAANAEL
+1435 VLVAVRAANAEL
-1447 TDGRGRRVTV
+1447 TDGHGRRVNV
-1457 PANDRVEVRFPVT
+1457 PANDRVEVRFPV
-1470 ASAAGTARFQVG
+1470 AADAAGTARFQV
-1482 AVSGRFTDASQ
+1482 AASSGRYADASQ

-1510 GELDRS
+1510 GELDQG
-1516 GAVVQPVKAPPDVFK
+1516 GALVQPVKAPPDVFK

-1544 LQALTDAMLYLV
+1544 LQALTDAVLYLV

-1567 SRVLAVAALRDVLT
+1567 SRIIAVAALRDVLT
-1581 AFKAKDLPSPE
+1581 AFKAKDLPTPE
-1592 EMNSAVARD
+1592 EMNHAVERD
-1601 IKRLQGLQNGDG
+1601 IKRLQGLQNEDG
-1613 GFGFWHRGEESW
+1613 GFGFWKRGDESW

-1638 ATSKGYD
+1638 AKSKGYD

-1650 LDKSKDYL
+1650 LDKSKNYL
-1658 RNVESH
+1658 RNVEAR
-1664 IPRRY
+1664 IPKRY

-1680 ALYTRALLGDR
+1680 ALYTRTLLGDR
-1691 DPARAR
+1691 DAARAR

-1707 LQLEATGW
+1707 LQLEAVGW
-1715 LLTVLSGDRASTAE
+1715 LLTVLSGDKASTAE
-1729 VAAIRRLLN
+1729 VAAIRRLLD

-1748 HFTTSYADDDYLLL
+1748 HFTSSYSDDAYLLL
-1762 RSDRRADGVILEA
+1762 HSDRRTDGVILEA
-1775 LIGDQPENDL
+1775 LIGDQPESD
-1785 IAKVAR
+1785 IIPKVAR

-1801 WGNTQEN
+1801 WENTQEN
-1808 AFVLVALDRYFR
+1808 AFVLLALDRYFR

-1845 RGRSTDRQQ
+1845 KGRSTDRQQ

-1863 EKGSGEQR
+1863 EKGGGAQN
-1871 LVLQKEGT
+1871 LVLQKEGA
-1879 GRLYYRVGMSYAPS
+1879 GRLYYRVGMNYAPS

-1907 RVYEPTG
+1907 RVYEPVG
-1914 DASDVR
+1914 DAADVR
-1920 RDSDGTWHIK
+1920 RDADGTWHIK
-1930 SGATVRVK
+1930 AGATVRVK
-1938 LTVVA
+1938 LTMVA

-1967 AVTSSVAGEDQQAE
+1967 AVTAGTAQEDQQAQ

-2009 SLMWEGV
+2009 SLLWEGV

>member
-1 VSERLSLRTTNNAT
+1 MRVKNT
-15 PQGFE
+15 PT
-20 KMLPKKNIPAL
+20 L
-31 ILLLQLL
+31 ILLLQLI
-38 LNPLTPLATRAY
+38 LNPFAPLAARANENAMSE
-50 TSDMR
+50 TSVDAY
-55 ETNFDVYKPAE
+55 EPAQ
-66 ESGTVEKKGLRFR
+66 GAGDAAEKKGLSFR

-84 EAAEQAAPRP
+84 EAAERAAPQL
-94 PAAKAEKLSEAETA
+94 PAAQASKLSEAETA
-108 RVLARLPELKT
+108 RVLARLPELKR
-119 GAGDAQEFALRER
+119 GEGDAQEFALRER

-149 PEPREAPDA
+149 PESREAPDVSA
-158 NAGGDAKVLRHS
+158 GDAKVLRHS

-179 QVSLTFSRPVIAVT
+179 QVSLTFSRPMVAVT
-193 SQEEAARSVPAQL
+193 SQDEAAREVPAQM

-238 VTVPG
+238 VTVQG
-243 RAGFAPATWKFATPA
+243 RAGLAPATWKFATPA
-258 PKLVQKYPEGVSA
+258 PKLVRKYPEGGPA
-271 RRDTLV
+271 RRDTVV
-277 FVEFDQKV
+277 FMEFDQKV

-297 SNAGGPLQV
+297 AGAGAPLEV
-306 RLATEDEINR
+306 RLATEDEIRR
-316 DENVKRLVASATQ
+316 DENVKLLVASATA
-329 GRWVALRALSALPP
+329 GRWLALRAAGALPGD
-343 NSPVSVNVGPG
+343 SPVSVTVGPG
-354 TPSAEGPRTTNAAQ
+354 TPSAEGPRRTAAAQ

-381 EHRCGW
+381 QHRCGYQ
-387 EKRCTPYDQWNVTF
+387 KICTPYDQWLVTF
-401 SNSLDREAFDPALV
+401 SNNLDREAFDPAQV
-415 KVEPE
+415 KIEPAVE
-420 VPGLSINA
+420 GLNIMA
-428 YGNSLYI
+428 AGTHLYI

-441 RTSYKVTFDASLRD
+441 RTAYKVTLDASLRD
-455 EFGQTLGEPVS
+455 EFGQTLGEPV
-466 VNFNVGPA
+466 VLDFNVGPA
-474 PPGLFASGGN
+474 PPGLFSTGSG
-484 FIVLDPAGGPNLSV
+484 FVVLDPAGGPHLSV
-498 FSVNQPSLKVSLY
+498 FSVNQPALKVSLY
-511 SVAPA
+511 AVTPEDFGA
-516 DYATYVAHMRWVAG
+516 YTAHMRTVTG
-530 YYDEK
+530 YFNEK
-535 QQKLQGPPG
+535 QQKPQGPPG
-544 RLVST
+544 RHIFT
-549 KSVPVK
+549 KTVEVK
-555 GQPDEMTE
+555 GRPDETTE
-563 TRLDLSPALK
+563 TRLDLSAALK
-573 DGRGNVFVVVEPAVS
+573 GGRGNAFVIVEPTVY
-588 AEPQNRRRRSDALR
+588 AEPQNRRRRTEAVRS
-602 AWVQMTTIGLD
+602 WVQLTSIGLD
-613 AFADREELIGWA
+613 AFTDREELVGWA

-633 LEGVEMTLAPGDVRA
+633 LEGVEMSLSHTEQKA

-653 GVVRLGLA
+653 GVVRL
-661 PKSGDAAGMLVARRG
+661 PFTQTAGRMLLARRG
-676 VETAFLPEYGDW
+676 DETAFLPEYTEW
-688 WNTTTAWVRREAEDQ
+688 WNIPASWARREAVDE

-708 FDDRKIYRPGE
+708 FDDRKMYRPGE
-719 EVSLKGWLRRVGS
+719 EVSVKGWLRRVGS
-732 GKSGDVGALMGSADA
+732 GKSGDVGALGGVVESVA
-747 VNYTLRDS
+747 YTLRDS
-755 RGNEVLKSTARL
+755 RSNEILKGTARL
-767 NALGGFDTKLKLPPT
+767 NALGGFDTKFKLPGT

-787 SSIYFQAVGG
+787 ASLNFQAAGWTAGHVG
-797 VANTPATLAGREHYH
+797 RDHFH

-820 RPEFEVSAKAD
+820 RPEFEVSAKAN

-836 VGGHTQTT
+836 VRGHAQAT
-844 VQASYY
+844 VQANYY
-850 AGGGLPDS
+850 AGGSLPDS

-869 TYTPP
+869 SYTPP
-874 NRGDYTFGRWVP
+874 NRGDYTFGRWTP
-886 WWETYNRFNEQ
+886 WWESYNSFHGTAGGDN
-897 AAANE
+897 A
-902 NVQTFKG
+902 QTFKG
-909 KTDAAGKHTLRLDF
+909 RTDASGKHTLRLDF
-923 DSVSPPQPSNV
+923 DSVNPPQPSSV
-934 RAEATVTDVNRQAW
+934 SAQATVTDVNRQAW
-948 TSNTTM
+948 TSNTNI

-973 QGEQLVVNSIV
+973 QGQPLVVETIV
-984 TDLDGRLVSGRE
+984 SDLDGRLVAGRE
-996 VRMRAALLEWKYTK
+996 VRMRAALLEWKYLK
-1010 GQWQQSESKD
+1010 GQWQLSLSKEP
-1020 AEECTVK
+1020 EECTVK
-1027 SGSDA
+1027 SGSEA

-1068 GGKNPPR
+1068 GGKTPPR
-1075 RDVSQEKV
+1075 REVSQERV
-1083 ELIPDRKEYRA
+1083 ELIPDRKEYRP

-1109 EGLLTLRRSGLVRTE
+1109 EGIMTLRRSGLVRTE
-1124 RFKMDGPSHTL
+1124 RFQMDGPSHTL
-1135 RVPIEEGF
+1135 RVPVEEGF

-1160 NDKGEADE
+1160 GADGQADE

-1175 FASGSLSLSVPPL
+1175 FASGSVNLSVPPL

-1205 GGETTVAV
+1205 GGETTVTV

-1223 QGSELAVVVVDE
+1223 EGSELAVVVVDE

-1240 TGYKLEDPLA
+1240 TGYKVADPLA

-1255 RGADVVDYHLR
+1255 RGADVTDYHLR
-1266 KDVQLADPGKLQIG
+1266 KDVLLADPGKLQIVQG
-1280 DGSVNAGRGMAN
+1280 GGVGGGGQMLESVSVAATDNMSVAT
-1292 VERESGTLADAVA
+1292 REVA
-1305 PRPARMKAEAQSAA
+1305 AL
-1319 PPPPPMAGF
+1319 PMASPMEAKARRSVGF
-1328 IGGKQPGEEQQAIR
+1328 LAGKQGDRDAEPQAAIR
-1342 LRENFNALAV
+1342 MRENFNALAV
-1352 FAPSVPTDAQ
+1352 FAPSVPTDAR

-1376 RYRVMAVSV
+1376 RYRVTAVSV

-1406 RPSAPRFLNFG
+1406 RASAPRFLNFG

-1426 QNQTDAPAE
+1426 QNQTDVAAE
-1435 VDVAVRAANAEL
+1435 VDVAVRAANAEF
-1447 TDGRGRRVTV
+1447 TDGQGRRVRV
-1457 PANDRVEVRFPVT
+1457 PANDRVEVRFPVS
-1470 ASAAGTARFQVG
+1470 ANAAGTARFQVG
-1482 AVSGRFTDASQ
+1482 AVSGRYTDASQ

-1510 GELDRS
+1510 GELDQS
-1516 GAVVQPVKAPPDVFK
+1516 GAVVQPVKAPPDVFR

-1544 LQALTDAMLYLV
+1544 LQALTDAVLYLV
-1556 AYPFECSEQLS
+1556 AYPYECSEQLS

-1581 AFKAKDLPSPE
+1581 AFKAKDMPTPE
-1592 EMNSAVARD
+1592 EMERAVARD
-1601 IKRLQGLQNGDG
+1601 IKRLQGLQNDDG
-1613 GFGFWHRGEESW
+1613 GFAFWRRGDESW

-1638 ATSKGYD
+1638 AKSKGYD

-1650 LDKSKDYL
+1650 LDKSKGYL
-1658 RNVESH
+1658 RSVESR
-1664 IPRRY
+1664 IPKQY

-1680 ALYTRALLGDR
+1680 ALYTRALSGDR
-1691 DPARAR
+1691 DAARAR
-1697 RLIAENGLEK
+1697 RLIAENGLDK
-1707 LQLEATGW
+1707 LQLEAVGW

-1729 VAAIRRLLN
+1729 VAAIRRLLD

-1775 LIGDQPENDL
+1775 LIGDQPQSDL
-1785 IAKVAR
+1785 VAKVAR
-1791 GLLAHRKQGR
+1791 GLLAHRKKGH

-1808 AFVLVALDRYFR
+1808 AFVLLALDRYFR

-1825 TPDFVARAWLGDAY
+1825 TPNFVARAWLGESF

-1863 EKGSGEQR
+1863 EKGSGAQN
-1871 LVLQKEGT
+1871 LVLQKEGA
-1879 GRLYYRVGMSYAPS
+1879 GRLYYRVGISYAPT

-1914 DASDVR
+1914 DAADVR
-1920 RDSDGTWHIK
+1920 RDADGTWHIK
-1930 SGATVRVK
+1930 AGSTVRVK

-1943 PTRRYHVALVDPL
+1943 PTRRYHVALVDPM

-1967 AVTSSVAGEDQQAE
+1967 AVTGTVPAQQGDEMPARLFH
-1981 TTPVGW
+1981 W
-1987 WWWRRTW
+1987 WQRTW

-2024 ATTPGAFVVPPAK
+2024 ATTPGSFVVPPAK

-2049 GQSDKV
+2049 GRSDKV

>member
-1 VSERLSLRTTNNAT
+1 MRLKNT
-15 PQGFE
+15 PAF
-20 KMLPKKNIPAL
+20 
-31 ILLLQLL
+31 ILLFQLL
-38 LNPLTPLATRAY
+38 LNPFAPLAARAAA
-50 TSDMR
+50 SA
-55 ETNFDVYKPAE
+55 TNEAGVEAYGQAE
-66 ESGTVEKKGLRFR
+66 GPGGADERTGLRFR

-84 EAAEQAAPRP
+84 EAAERPGERP
-94 PAAKAEKLSEAETA
+94 PAAKAEKLSEAESA
-108 RVLARLPELKT
+108 RVLARLPELKAE
-119 GAGDAQEFALRER
+119 GGDAREFALRER

-149 PEPREAPDA
+149 PESREPPDA
-158 NAGGDAKVLRHS
+158 NAAGDAKVVRHS

-179 QVSLTFSRPVIAVT
+179 QVSLTFSRPVVAVT
-193 SQEEAARSVPAQL
+193 SQDEAARDVPARM

-220 TLIFDPDG
+220 TLIFDPEG
-228 GRLPMATEYS
+228 GRLPMATEFE

-243 RAGFAPATWKFATPA
+243 RAGVAPATWKFATPA
-258 PKLVQKYPEGVSA
+258 PKLVRKYPEGVSA

-277 FVEFDQKV
+277 FMEFDQRV

-297 SNAGGPLQV
+297 AGAPVQV
-306 RLATEDEINR
+306 RLATADEIGR
-316 DENVKRLVASATQ
+316 DENVKRLAASAAQ
-329 GRWVALRALSALPP
+329 GRWVALRAASELPS
-343 NSPVSVNVGPG
+343 NTPVTVTLGPG
-354 TPSAEGPRTTNAAQ
+354 TPSAEGPRRTAAPQ
-368 SFAFRTYGPLRVT
+368 SFSFRTYGPLRVT

-387 EKRCTPYDQWNVTF
+387 QKTCSPSDQWSITF
-401 SNSLDREAFDPALV
+401 SNSLDLQAFDPAQV

-420 VPGLSINA
+420 VPGLNISA
-428 YGNSLYI
+428 YGNNIII

-441 RTSYKVTFDASLRD
+441 RMTYKVTLGAGLRD
-455 EFGQTLGEPVS
+455 EFGQTLGAPVS
-466 VNFNVGPA
+466 LSFNVGAA
-474 PPGLFASGGN
+474 PPGLYSGGGN
-484 FIVLDPAGGPNLSV
+484 FVVLDPSGGPNLSV

-511 SVAPA
+511 AVAPEDFGA
-516 DYATYVAHMRWVAG
+516 YVEHMRGVAG
-530 YYDEK
+530 HYDAR
-535 QQKLQGPPG
+535 QRALPGPPG

-555 GQPDEMTE
+555 GRPDEMTE

-573 DGRGNVFVVVEPAVS
+573 GGRGNVFVVVEAAVS
-588 AEPQNRRRRSDALR
+588 PEPQRRRRGSNALR
-602 AWVQMTTIGLD
+602 SWVQMTAIGLD
-613 AFADREELIGWA
+613 AFADHEELVGWA

-633 LEGVEMTLAPGDVRA
+633 LEGVEMTLVPGDVRA
-648 TTGRD
+648 TTARD
-653 GVVRLGLA
+653 GVVRLRLA
-661 PKSGDAAGMLVARRG
+661 RTSRDATGMLVARRG
-676 VETAFLPEYGDW
+676 GETAFLPEHGDW
-688 WNTTTAWVRREAEDQ
+688 WNNTTSWVRRATTDT

-708 FDDRKIYRPGE
+708 FDDRKMYRPGE
-719 EVSLKGWLRRVGS
+719 EVSVKGWLRRVGG
-732 GKSGDVGALMGSADA
+732 GKNGDVGALAGAA
-747 VNYTLRDS
+747 ETVTYTLRDS
-755 RGNEVLKSTARL
+755 RGNEILKGGATL

-787 SSIYFQAVGG
+787 AYMQLQAVGG
-797 VANTPATLAGREHYH
+797 PGDMGSRAHYH
-812 QLQVQEFR
+812 PIQVQEFR

-831 EGPHF
+831 AGPHF
-836 VGGHTQTT
+836 VGGHAQAT
-844 VQASYY
+844 VQANYY

-874 NRGDYTFGRWVP
+874 NRGDYTFGRWTP
-886 WWETYNRFNEQ
+886 WWESRHDPSRGFE
-897 AAANE
+897 A
-902 NVQTFKG
+902 QTFKG
-909 KTDAAGKHTLRLDF
+909 RTDAAGKHTLRIDF
-923 DSVSPPQPSNV
+923 DSVRPPRPSSV
-934 RAEATVTDVNRQAW
+934 RAEATVADVNRQAW
-948 TSNTTM
+948 TSATTV

-973 QGEQLVVNSIV
+973 QGEQLAVSAIV
-984 TDLDGRLVSGRE
+984 TDLDGKLVAGRE
-996 VRMRAALLEWKYTK
+996 VRVRAALMEWKYAK
-1010 GQWQQSESKD
+1010 GQWQQAEAKE
-1020 AEECTVK
+1020 AEECVVR
-1027 SGSDA
+1027 SASDA
-1032 VRCTF
+1032 VRCNF

-1075 RDVSQEKV
+1075 RGVEQEKV
-1083 ELIPDRKEYRA
+1083 ELIPDRREYRA
-1094 GDVAEI
+1094 GDTAEI

-1109 EGLLTLRRSGLVRTE
+1109 EGIMTLRRSGLVRTE
-1124 RFKMDGPSHTL
+1124 RFRMDGPSHTL
-1135 RVPIEEGF
+1135 RVPVEEAY
-1143 TPNVYV
+1143 TPNVFV

-1160 NDKGEADE
+1160 DDKGEADE

-1175 FASGSLSLSVPPL
+1175 FATGSLSLSVPPL

-1205 GGETTVAV
+1205 GAETTVAV

-1223 QGSELAVVVVDE
+1223 EGGELAVVVVDE
-1235 SVLSL
+1235 SVLAL
-1240 TGYKLEDPLA
+1240 TGYMLADPLSI
-1250 VFYAQ
+1250 FYAQ
-1255 RGADVVDYHLR
+1255 RGADVSDHHLR
-1266 KDVQLADPGKLQIG
+1266 KDVQLADPSRLEVREGG
-1280 DGSVNAGRGMAN
+1280 GGAGRVLQAAEMS
-1292 VERESGTLADAVA
+1292 VENESVA
-1305 PRPARMKAEAQSAA
+1305 PVAATRSRRGAVTQSDES
-1319 PPPPPMAGF
+1319 PPPPPAPKALGML
-1328 IGGKQPGEEQQAIR
+1328 GGQAEEQQAIR

-1352 FAPSVPTDAQ
+1352 FAPSVPTDAR

-1426 QNQTDAPAE
+1426 QNQTDAPAQ
-1435 VDVAVRAANAEL
+1435 VDVAVRATGAEL

-1457 PANDRVEVRFPVT
+1457 PANDRVEVRFPVS
-1470 ASAAGTARFQVG
+1470 ASAAGTARFQV
-1482 AVSGRFTDASQ
+1482 AASSGRHADASQ

-1510 GELDRS
+1510 GELDQS
-1516 GAVVQPVKAPPDVFK
+1516 GAVVQPVKAPSDVFK

-1544 LQALTDAMLYLV
+1544 LQALTDAVLYLV
-1556 AYPFECSEQLS
+1556 AYPYECSEQLA

-1581 AFKAKDLPSPE
+1581 AFKAKGLPPPE
-1592 EMNSAVARD
+1592 EMNAAVARD
-1601 IKRLQGLQNGDG
+1601 VKRLEGLQNGDG
-1613 GFGFWHRGEESW
+1613 GFGFWRRGEESW

-1638 ATSKGYD
+1638 AKSKGYD
-1645 VPQSM
+1645 VPQPV
-1650 LDKSKDYL
+1650 LDKSRGYL

-1664 IPRRY
+1664 IPKRY
-1669 GRDARNSLIAY
+1669 GRDARNSLVAY
-1680 ALYTRALLGDR
+1680 ALYTRALMGDN
-1691 DPARAR
+1691 DAARAR

-1707 LQLEATGW
+1707 LQLEAVGW
-1715 LLTVLSGDRASTAE
+1715 LLTVLSGDNASAAE
-1729 VAAIRRLLN
+1729 VAAIRRLLD
-1738 NRAEETAGTA
+1738 NRAEETAGAA

-1775 LIGDQPENDL
+1775 LIGDQPESDL

-1801 WGNTQEN
+1801 WGNTQDN
-1808 AFVLVALDRYFR
+1808 AFVLLALDRYFR

-1825 TPDFVARAWLGDAY
+1825 TPDFVARAWLGESF

-1845 RGRSTDRQQ
+1845 KGRSTDRQQ

-1863 EKGSGEQR
+1863 EKGGGEQR
-1871 LVLQKEGT
+1871 LVLQKEGA

-1893 NLKLAAADYGFAVE
+1893 SLKLAAADYGFAVE
-1907 RVYEPTG
+1907 RVYEATG
-1914 DASDVR
+1914 DAADVR
-1920 RDSDGTWHIK
+1920 RDADGTWHIK
-1930 SGATVRVK
+1930 AGSTVRVK
-1938 LTVVA
+1938 LTMVA

-1967 AVTSSVAGEDQQAE
+1967 AVTATLPRGQAE
-1981 TTPVGW
+1981 EPQGPGW

-1994 FEHQNLRDDRAEAFT
+1994 FEHQNLRDDRAEAFA
-2009 SLMWEGV
+2009 SLLWEGV

-2049 GQSDKV
+2049 GQSDRV

>member
-1 VSERLSLRTTNNAT
+1 MRL
-15 PQGFE
+15 
-20 KMLPKKNIPAL
+20 KNIPAF
-31 ILLLQLL
+31 ILLFQML
-38 LNPLTPLATRAY
+38 LNPFAPLAARAE
-50 TSDMR
+50 TSAMS
-55 ETNFDVYKPAE
+55 ETNARADGPAE
-66 ESGTVEKKGLRFR
+66 ESGGAAEKKGLRFR

-84 EAAEQAAPRP
+84 EAAERPEARP
-94 PAAKAEKLSEAETA
+94 PAAKAEKLSEAESA
-108 RVLARLPELKT
+108 RVLARLPELKAE
-119 GAGDAQEFALRER
+119 GGDAQAFALRER

-149 PEPREAPDA
+149 PEPRESPDA
-158 NAGGDAKVLRHS
+158 NVAGDAKVVRHS

-179 QVSLTFSRPVIAVT
+179 QVSLTFSRPVVAVT
-193 SQEEAARSVPAQL
+193 SQEEAARTVLARM

-220 TLIFDPDG
+220 TLIFDPEG
-228 GRLPMATEYS
+228 GRLPMATEFE

-243 RAGFAPATWKFATPA
+243 GAGLAPSAWKFATPA

-277 FVEFDQKV
+277 FVEFDQRV
-285 EPEAVLRTLKLQ
+285 EPEAVLRTVKLQ
-297 SNAGGPLQV
+297 AGAPVQV
-306 RLATEDEINR
+306 RLATEDEIRR
-316 DENVKRLVASATQ
+316 DETVKRLAASAVQ
-329 GRWVALRALSALPP
+329 GRWVALRASGELPAD
-343 NSPVSVNVGPG
+343 SPVNVIVGPG
-354 TPSAEGPRTTNAAQ
+354 TPSAEGPRRTTAPQ
-368 SFAFRTYGPLRVT
+368 GFSFRTYGPLRVV

-387 EKRCTPYDQWNVTF
+387 QKRCTPSDQWQVTF
-401 SNSLDREAFDPALV
+401 SNNLNAEAFDPAQV
-415 KVEPE
+415 KVEPA
-420 VPGLSINA
+420 VDGLNISA
-428 YGNSLYI
+428 YGNYVLI

-441 RTSYKVTFDASLRD
+441 RTAYKVTFDARLRD

-474 PPGLFASGGN
+474 PPGLFSGGGN
-484 FIVLDPAGGPNLSV
+484 FVVLDPAGGPNFSV
-498 FSVNQPSLKVSLY
+498 FSVNQPSVKVSLY
-511 SVAPA
+511 AVAPEEFA
-516 DYATYVAHMRWVAG
+516 AYVAHMRTVAN
-530 YYDEK
+530 YYDPK
-535 QQKLQGPPG
+535 QQTAQGPPG

-549 KSVPVK
+549 RSVPVN
-555 GQPDEMTE
+555 GRPDEMTE

-588 AEPQNRRRRSDALR
+588 PEPQGRRRRGSDALR
-602 AWVQMTTIGLD
+602 VWVQMTGIGLD
-613 AFADREELIGWA
+613 AFADREELVGWA

-633 LEGVEMTLAPGDVRA
+633 LEGVEMTLVPGDVRA

-653 GVVRLGLA
+653 GVVRLGLSQK
-661 PKSGDAAGMLVARRG
+661 PNDVRGMLVARRG
-676 VETAFLPEYGDW
+676 AETAFLPEHHDW
-688 WNTTTAWVRREAEDQ
+688 WNQNTSWVRRPAVDE

-708 FDDRKIYRPGE
+708 FDDRKMYRPGE
-719 EVSLKGWLRRVGS
+719 EVSLKGWLRRVES
-732 GKSGDVGALMGSADA
+732 GKAGDVEALAGAATS
-747 VNYTLRDS
+747 VTYTLRDS
-755 RGNEVLKSTARL
+755 RGNEVSKGGARL
-767 NALGGFDTKLKLPPT
+767 NALGGFDAKLKLPPT

-787 SSIYFQAVGG
+787 ASVYFQAGGG
-797 VANTPATLAGREHYH
+797 VVAVAGTPGALDGREHYH

-820 RPEFEVSAKAD
+820 RPEFEVSAKSD
-831 EGPHF
+831 GGPHF
-836 VGGHTQTT
+836 VGGHAQAT

-858 EVNWRVTATPT
+858 EVNWRVVATPT
-869 TYTPP
+869 SYTPP
-874 NRGDYTFGRWVP
+874 NRGDYTFGRWTP
-886 WWETYNRFNEQ
+886 WWESYSGSSYGRG
-897 AAANE
+897 AAND

-909 KTDAAGKHTLRLDF
+909 KTDAAGRHTLRLDF
-923 DSVSPPQPSNV
+923 DAVRPPQPSSV

-948 TSNTTM
+948 ASNTTM

-973 QGEQLVVNSIV
+973 QGEQLVVNTIV
-984 TDLDGRLVSGRE
+984 SDLDGKLVAGRE
-996 VRMRAALLEWKYTK
+996 VRMRAALLEWKYAK
-1010 GQWQQSESKD
+1010 GQWQQSEAAE
-1020 AEECTVK
+1020 AEECAVK
-1027 SGSDA
+1027 STNDA

-1068 GGKNPPR
+1068 GGKTPPR
-1075 RDVSQEKV
+1075 RGVEQEKV
-1083 ELIPDRKEYRA
+1083 ELIPDRKEYRG
-1094 GDVAEI
+1094 GDTAEI

-1109 EGLLTLRRSGLVRTE
+1109 EGIMTLRRSGLVRTE
-1124 RFKMDGPSHTL
+1124 RFHMDGPSHTL
-1135 RVPIEEGF
+1135 RIPVEEGF
-1143 TPNVYV
+1143 TPNVHV

-1160 NDKGEADE
+1160 DDKGQADE

-1175 FASGSLSLSVPPL
+1175 FASGSLNLSVPPR
-1188 ARKLLVT
+1188 ARGLLVT

-1205 GGETTVAV
+1205 GGETTVSV

-1223 QGSELAVVVVDE
+1223 EGGELAVIVVDE
-1235 SVLSL
+1235 SVLAL
-1240 TGYKLEDPLA
+1240 TGYQLADPLA

-1255 RGADVVDYHLR
+1255 RGADVTDYHLR
-1266 KDVQLADPGKLQIG
+1266 STVQLADPGNLLQLAPG
-1280 DGSVNAGRGMAN
+1280 LVGGVAMESEVMTLGGSSATKASPRRMVTK
-1292 VERESGTLADAVA
+1292 SGSNE
-1305 PRPARMKAEAQSAA
+1305 M
-1319 PPPPPMAGF
+1319 PPPPPAPQVAQAG
-1328 IGGKQPGEEQQAIR
+1328 GEDGQEAIR

-1352 FAPSVPTDAQ
+1352 FAPSVPTDAR

-1385 AGGKQFGSGE
+1385 AGGRQFGSGE

-1426 QNQTDAPAE
+1426 QNQTDAPAVVE
-1435 VDVAVRAANAEL
+1435 VAVRATNAEL
-1447 TDGRGRRVTV
+1447 TDGRGRRVRV
-1457 PANDRVEVRFPVT
+1457 PANDRVEVRFPVA
-1470 ASAAGTARFQVG
+1470 ASAAGTARFQV
-1482 AVSGRFTDASQ
+1482 AASSGRYADASQ

-1510 GELDRS
+1510 GELDQS
-1516 GAVVQPVKAPPDVFK
+1516 GAVVQPVKAPPDVFR

-1544 LQALTDAMLYLV
+1544 LQALTDAVLYLV

-1567 SRVLAVAALRDVLT
+1567 SRILAVAALRDVLT
-1581 AFKAKDLPSPE
+1581 AFKAKGLPAPE
-1592 EMNSAVARD
+1592 EMNAAVARD
-1601 IKRLQGLQNGDG
+1601 LKRLQGLQNDDG
-1613 GFGFWHRGEESW
+1613 GFGFWRRGEESW

-1638 ATSKGYD
+1638 AKSKGYD
-1645 VPQSM
+1645 VPQTM
-1650 LDKSKDYL
+1650 LDKSRDYL
-1658 RNVESH
+1658 RSVESH
-1664 IPRRY
+1664 IPKRY
-1669 GRDARNSLIAY
+1669 GRDARNSLVAY
-1680 ALYTRALLGDR
+1680 ALYTRALSGDR
-1691 DPARAR
+1691 DAARAR

-1707 LQLEATGW
+1707 LQLEAVGW
-1715 LLTVLSGDRASTAE
+1715 LLTVLSGDKASTAE
-1729 VAAIRRLLN
+1729 VAAIRRLLD
-1738 NRAEETAGTA
+1738 NRAEETAGAA

-1775 LIGDQPENDL
+1775 LIGDQPESDL
-1785 IAKVAR
+1785 IPKVVR

-1801 WGNTQEN
+1801 WENTQDN
-1808 AFVLVALDRYFR
+1808 AFVLLALDRYFR

-1825 TPDFVARAWLGDAY
+1825 TPDFVSRAWLGDAY

-1845 RGRSTDRQQ
+1845 KGRSTDRQQ

-1863 EKGSGEQR
+1863 EKGTGEQR
-1871 LVLQKEGT
+1871 LVLQKEGA

-1907 RVYEPTG
+1907 RVYEATG
-1914 DASDVR
+1914 DVGDVR
-1920 RDSDGTWHIK
+1920 RDAEGAWHIK
-1930 SGATVRVK
+1930 AGATVRVK
-1938 LTVVA
+1938 LTMVA

-1967 AVTSSVAGEDQQAE
+1967 AVTGTIPPEQKDE
-1981 TTPVGW
+1981 TPQGFGW
-1987 WWWRRTW
+1987 WWRGTW

-2009 SLMWEGV
+2009 SLLWEGV

-2024 ATTPGAFVVPPAK
+2024 ATTPGAFVVPPAR

>member
-1 VSERLSLRTTNNAT
+1 MSETSVD
-15 PQGFE
+15 
-20 KMLPKKNIPAL
+20 
-31 ILLLQLL
+31 
-38 LNPLTPLATRAY
+38 AY
-50 TSDMR
+50 G
-55 ETNFDVYKPAE
+55 PGE
-66 ESGTVEKKGLRFR
+66 ESGGAAGKTGLRFR
-79 LSEGA
+79 LSEGV
-84 EAAEQAAPRP
+84 EQAERPEARPR
-94 PAAKAEKLSEAETA
+94 AAKAEKLSESESA
-108 RVLARLPELKT
+108 RVLARLPELKA
-119 GAGDAQEFALRER
+119 GEGDAQEFALRER

-149 PEPREAPDA
+149 PEPRESPDA
-158 NAGGDAKVLRHS
+158 DATGDAKVLRHS

-179 QVSLTFSRPVIAVT
+179 QVSLTFSRPLVAVT
-193 SQEEAARSVPAQL
+193 SQDEAARSVPAQL

-220 TLIFDPDG
+220 TVIFDPEG
-228 GRLPMATEYS
+228 GRLPMATEYEVS
-238 VTVPG
+238 VPG
-243 RAGFAPATWKFATPA
+243 RAGVAPATWKFATPA
-258 PKLVQKYPEGVSA
+258 PKLVRKYPEGVSA
-271 RRDTLV
+271 RRDAVV
-277 FVEFDQKV
+277 FLEFDQRV
-285 EPEAVLRTLKLQ
+285 EPEAVLRALRLQ
-297 SNAGGPLQV
+297 AGAGAPLRV
-306 RLATEDEINR
+306 RQATEDEIRR
-316 DENVKRLVASATQ
+316 DENVKRLVAAATQ
-329 GRWVALRALSALPP
+329 GRWVALRASETLPS
-343 NSPVSVNVGPG
+343 NSPVSVVVGTG
-354 TPSAEGPRTTNAAQ
+354 TPSAEGPRRTTAPQ
-368 SFAFRTYGPLRVT
+368 SFSFRTYGPLRVT

-387 EKRCTPYDQWNVTF
+387 QKTCSPHDPWSFTF
-401 SNSLDREAFDPALV
+401 SNSLDREAFDPAQV

-420 VPGLSINA
+420 VPGLNIYA
-428 YGNSLYI
+428 GGNSLVI

-441 RTSYKVTFDASLRD
+441 RTSYRVTLAASLRD
-455 EFGQTLGEPVS
+455 EFGQTLGEPAVF
-466 VNFNVGPA
+466 VFNVGPA
-474 PPGLFASGGN
+474 PPALFSAGGN
-484 FIVLDPAGGPNLSV
+484 FVVLDPAGGPNLSV

-511 SVAPA
+511 AVAPE
-516 DYATYVAHMRWVAG
+516 DYGAYVAHMRGVSG

-535 QQKLQGPPG
+535 RPQPAGPPG
-544 RLVST
+544 RLVSAR
-549 KSVPVK
+549 SVPVK
-555 GQPDEMTE
+555 GQPDELTE

-573 DGRGNVFVVVEPAVS
+573 DGRGNVFVVVEPAVP
-588 AEPQNRRRRSDALR
+588 AEPRNRRRVGEALR
-602 AWVQMTTIGLD
+602 AWVQVTSIGLD
-613 AFADREELIGWA
+613 AFADHEELIGWA
-625 TSLADGRP
+625 TSLAEGRP
-633 LEGVEMTLAPGDVRA
+633 LEGVEMRLVPGDVRA

-653 GVVRLGLA
+653 GVARLGLA
-661 PKSGDAAGMLVARRG
+661 AKPGGGGGMLVARRG
-676 VETAFLPEYGDW
+676 AETAFLPEYGDW
-688 WNTTTAWVRREAEDQ
+688 WNNASAWVRRDPGDY

-708 FDDRKIYRPGE
+708 FDDRKMYRPGE
-719 EVSLKGWLRRVGS
+719 EVSLKGWLRRVGA
-732 GKSGDVGALMGSADA
+732 GKAGDVGALAGAADS
-747 VNYTLRDS
+747 VSYTLRDS
-755 RGNEVLKSTARL
+755 RGNELQKGVARV
-767 NALGGFDTKLKLPPT
+767 NALGGFDTKFKLPPT
-782 MNLGN
+782 VNLGPA
-787 SSIYFQAVGG
+787 SLHFQAVGG
-797 VANTPATLAGREHYH
+797 AANSAGAPGGREHYH

-820 RPEFEVSAKAD
+820 RPEFEVSAKTD
-831 EGPHF
+831 GGPHF
-836 VGGHTQTT
+836 VGGHAQAT

-858 EVNWRVTATPT
+858 EVNWRVAATPT

-874 NRGDYTFGRWVP
+874 NRGDYTFGRWTP
-886 WWETYNRFNEQ
+886 WWESVYSPRGRGAGDNS
-897 AAANE
+897 
-902 NVQTFKG
+902 QTFKG
-909 KTDAAGKHTLRLDF
+909 RTDASGRHTLRLDF
-923 DSVSPPQPSNV
+923 DSVSPPQPSSV
-934 RAEATVTDVNRQAW
+934 MAEATVTDVNRQAW

-973 QGEQLVVNSIV
+973 QGEPLVVNSVV
-984 TDLDGRLVSGRE
+984 TDLDGRLVPGRE
-996 VRMRAALLEWKYTK
+996 VRMRAALLEWKNVK
-1010 GQWQQSESKD
+1010 GQWQQVESKTP
-1020 AEECTVK
+1020 EECTVK
-1027 SGSDA
+1027 SAGDA

-1068 GGKNPPR
+1068 GGKTPPR
-1075 RDVSQEKV
+1075 RGVEQEKV

-1094 GDVAEI
+1094 GETAEI

-1109 EGLLTLRRSGLVRTE
+1109 EGIMTLRRSGLVRTE
-1124 RFKMDGPSHTL
+1124 RFRMDGPSHTL
-1135 RVPIEEGF
+1135 RVQVEEGY
-1143 TPNVYV
+1143 TPNVFV

-1160 NDKGEADE
+1160 GADGEADE

-1175 FASGSLSLSVPPL
+1175 FASGSISLSVPPL

-1223 QGSELAVVVVDE
+1223 AGGELAVVVVDE
-1235 SVLSL
+1235 SVLAL
-1240 TGYKLEDPLA
+1240 TGYRLEDPLA

-1255 RGADVVDYHLR
+1255 RGADVADYHLR
-1266 KDVQLADPGKLQIG
+1266 KDVQLADPGEFRVGQGGPL
-1280 DGSVNAGRGMAN
+1280 NGR
-1292 VERESGTLADAVA
+1292 GTLASSAAGQVMDSVSV
-1305 PRPARMKAEAQSAA
+1305 MSEAEAPMARRAYKTAA
-1319 PPPPPMAGF
+1319 PPPAPQATPAGE
-1328 IGGKQPGEEQQAIR
+1328 GAEAIR
-1342 LRENFNALAV
+1342 LRENFNVLAV
-1352 FAPSVPTDAQ
+1352 FAPSVPTDAR

-1385 AGGKQFGSGE
+1385 AGGRQFGSGE

-1457 PANDRVEVRFPVT
+1457 PANDRVEVRFPAA
-1470 ASAAGTARFQVG
+1470 ASAAGTARFQVA
-1482 AVSGRFTDASQ
+1482 AVSGRHADASQ

-1510 GELDRS
+1510 GELDQS
-1516 GAVVQPVKAPPDVFK
+1516 GAVVQPVKAPPDVFR

-1544 LQALTDAMLYLV
+1544 LQALTDAVLYLV
-1556 AYPFECSEQLS
+1556 SYPFECSEQLA

-1581 AFKAKDLPSPE
+1581 AFKAKGLPPPE
-1592 EMNSAVARD
+1592 EMNRAVARD
-1601 IKRLQGLQNGDG
+1601 LKRLQGLQNDDG
-1613 GFGFWHRGEESW
+1613 GFGFWRRGEESW

-1638 ATSKGYD
+1638 AQSKGYE
-1645 VPQSM
+1645 VPQPM
-1650 LDKSKDYL
+1650 LDKSRDYL
-1658 RNVESH
+1658 RKVESR
-1664 IPRRY
+1664 IPRKY
-1669 GRDARNSLIAY
+1669 GRDARNSLVAY
-1680 ALYTRALLGDR
+1680 ALYARALMGDR

-1715 LLTVLSGDRASTAE
+1715 LLTVLSGDKASAAE
-1729 VAAIRRLLN
+1729 VAAIRRLLD
-1738 NRAEETAGTA
+1738 NRAEETAGAA

-1762 RSDRRADGVILEA
+1762 RSERRADGVILEA
-1775 LIGDQPENDL
+1775 LIGDQPESDL
-1785 IAKVAR
+1785 IPKVAR

-1808 AFVLVALDRYFR
+1808 AFVLLALDRYFR

-1825 TPDFVARAWLGDAY
+1825 TPDFVARAWLGEAY

-1863 EKGSGEQR
+1863 EKGAGEQR
-1871 LVLQKEGT
+1871 LVLQKEGA

-1893 NLKLAAADYGFAVE
+1893 SLKLAAADYGFAVE
-1907 RVYEPTG
+1907 RLYEPAG
-1914 DASDVR
+1914 EPGDVR
-1920 RDSDGTWHIK
+1920 RDAEGTWHIK
-1930 SGATVRVK
+1930 AGATVRVK

-1967 AVTSSVAGEDQQAE
+1967 AVTGTIPADEKEQEPEGF
-1981 TTPVGW
+1981 GW

-2049 GQSDKV
+2049 GQSDRV

>member
-1 VSERLSLRTTNNAT
+1 VNINERAARLQQMRL
-15 PQGFE
+15 
-20 KMLPKKNIPAL
+20 KNIPAV
-31 ILLLQLL
+31 ILLFQLL
-38 LNPLTPLATRAY
+38 LNPFAPLAARANTNVMND
-50 TSDMR
+50 TSVDAY
-55 ETNFDVYKPAE
+55 EPAE
-66 ESGTVEKKGLRFR
+66 EAGAAEKKGLRFR
-79 LSEGA
+79 LSEGV
-84 EAAEQAAPRP
+84 EAAERAAARP
-94 PAAKAEKLSEAETA
+94 PAARASKLSEAEAA
-108 RVLARLPELKT
+108 RVLARLPELKS
-119 GAGDAQEFALRER
+119 GEGDAQEFALRER

-158 NAGGDAKVLRHS
+158 NAGGDAKVVRHS

-179 QVSLTFSRPVIAVT
+179 QVSLTFSRPVVAVT
-193 SQEEAARSVPAQL
+193 SQDEAALSVPAQM

-220 TLIFDPDG
+220 TLIFDPEG

-243 RAGFAPATWKFATPA
+243 RAGLAPSAWKFATPA

-277 FVEFDQKV
+277 FVEFDQRV
-285 EPEAVLRTLKLQ
+285 EPEAVLRTVRLQ
-297 SNAGGPLQV
+297 SGAGAPLQV
-306 RLATEDEINR
+306 RLATEDEIRR
-316 DENVKRLVASATQ
+316 DENVKRLAASATQ
-329 GRWVALRALSALPP
+329 GRWLALRAVDTLSP
-343 NSPVSVNVGPG
+343 NSPVSVVVGPG
-354 TPSAEGPRTTNAAQ
+354 TPSAEGPRRTTAPQ

-387 EKRCTPYDQWNVTF
+387 EKRCLPYDQWLVTF

-420 VPGLSINA
+420 APGLNIYA
-428 YGNSLYI
+428 AGNNLFI

-441 RTSYKVTFDASLRD
+441 RTSYKVTLDASLRD

-466 VNFNVGPA
+466 LDFNVGPA
-474 PPGLFASGGN
+474 PPGLFSSGSN

-511 SVAPA
+511 AVAPE
-516 DYATYVAHMRWVAG
+516 DYGAYVAHMRKVAG
-530 YYDEK
+530 YYDDK
-535 QQKLQGPPG
+535 QQKVQGPPG
-544 RLVST
+544 SLVSA

-573 DGRGNVFVVVEPAVS
+573 GGRGNVFVVVEAAVS
-588 AEPQNRRRRSDALR
+588 ADPQNRRRGSDALR
-602 AWVQMTTIGLD
+602 SWVQMTAIGLD

-625 TSLADGRP
+625 TTLADGRP
-633 LEGVEMTLAPGDVRA
+633 LEGVEMTLTPGNLRA

-661 PKSGDAAGMLVARRG
+661 PKAGDAAGMLVARRG
-676 VETAFLPEYGDW
+676 GETAFLPEYGDW
-688 WNTTTAWVRREAEDQ
+688 WNTTTSWVRREAADE

-708 FDDRKIYRPGE
+708 FDDRKMYRPGE
-719 EVSLKGWLRRVGS
+719 EVSLKGWLRRVGA
-732 GKSGDVGALMGSADA
+732 GKTGDVGALAGGADA
-747 VNYTLRDS
+747 VSYTLRDS
-755 RGNEVLKSTARL
+755 RGNEVLKGAAL
-767 NALGGFDTKLKLPPT
+767 VNALGGFDTKFKLPPT

-787 SSIYFQAVGG
+787 ASLYLQAGG
-797 VANTPATLAGREHYH
+797 GAAAAPGGREHYH

-820 RPEFEVSAKAD
+820 RLEFEVSAKAD

-836 VGGHTQTT
+836 VGGHAQAT

-858 EVNWRVTATPT
+858 EVNWRVTATPSS
-869 TYTPP
+869 YTPP

-886 WWETYNRFNEQ
+886 WWENYNNFYARGMSND
-897 AAANE
+897 

-909 KTDAAGKHTLRLDF
+909 KTDVAGKHTLRLDF
-923 DSVSPPQPSNV
+923 DSVTPPQPSSV

-962 VGLRSERLFVQ
+962 VGLRSDRLFVQ

-984 TDLDGRLVSGRE
+984 SDLDGRLVPGRE
-996 VRMRAALLEWKYTK
+996 VRLRAALLEWKYTR
-1010 GQWQQSESKD
+1010 GQWQQSESKE

-1027 SGSDA
+1027 STADA

-1075 RDVSQEKV
+1075 REVSQEKV

-1109 EGLLTLRRSGLVRTE
+1109 EGIMTLRRSGLVRTE
-1124 RFKMDGPSHTL
+1124 RFRMDGPSHTL
-1135 RVPIEEGF
+1135 RVPVEEGF

-1160 NDKGEADE
+1160 DDKGQVDE

-1175 FASGSLSLSVPPL
+1175 FASGSINLSVPPL
-1188 ARKLLVT
+1188 ARKLSVT

-1223 QGSELAVVVVDE
+1223 AGGELAVVVVDE
-1235 SVLSL
+1235 SVLAL

-1255 RGADVVDYHLR
+1255 RGADVSDYHLR
-1266 KDVQLADPGKLQIG
+1266 KDVQLADPGKLQ
-1280 DGSVNAGRGMAN
+1280 
-1292 VERESGTLADAVA
+1292 VA
-1305 PRPARMKAEAQSAA
+1305 PGGALGGAGGGFSAGLAQESETTVAKSAPRRVMSAKMEA
-1319 PPPPPMAGF
+1319 PPPPPPAPQPTP
-1328 IGGKQPGEEQQAIR
+1328 GGEGQEEIR

-1352 FAPSVPTDAQ
+1352 FAPAVPTDAR

-1435 VDVAVRAANAEL
+1435 VDVAVRAVNAEL

-1457 PANDRVEVRFPVT
+1457 PANDRVEVRFPVA

-1510 GELDRS
+1510 GELDQS

-1544 LQALTDAMLYLV
+1544 LQALTDAVLYLV
-1556 AYPFECSEQLS
+1556 SYPFECSEQLS

-1581 AFKAKDLPSPE
+1581 AFKTKDMPSPE
-1592 EMNSAVARD
+1592 EMNRAVARD
-1601 IKRLQGLQNGDG
+1601 IKRLQGLQNDDG
-1613 GFGFWHRGEESW
+1613 GFGFWRRGDESW

-1638 ATSKGYD
+1638 AKSKGYE
-1645 VPQSM
+1645 VPQPM
-1650 LDKSKDYL
+1650 LDKSRDYL
-1658 RNVESH
+1658 RNVESR
-1664 IPRRY
+1664 IPKRY

-1680 ALYTRALLGDR
+1680 ALYTRALMGDR

-1697 RLIAENGLEK
+1697 RLIGENGLEK

-1715 LLTVLSGDRASTAE
+1715 LLTVLSGDKASTAE
-1729 VAAIRRLLN
+1729 VAAIRRLLD
-1738 NRAEETAGTA
+1738 NRADETAGTA

-1775 LIGDQPENDL
+1775 LIGDQPQSDL
-1785 IAKVAR
+1785 IPKVAR

-1808 AFVLVALDRYFR
+1808 AFVLLALDRYFR

-1863 EKGSGEQR
+1863 EKGAGEQR
-1871 LVLQKEGT
+1871 LVLQKEGA

-1914 DASDVR
+1914 EPGDVR
-1920 RDSDGTWHIK
+1920 RDADGTWHIK
-1930 SGATVRVK
+1930 AGATVRVK

-1943 PTRRYHVALVDPL
+1943 PSRRYHVALVDPL

-1967 AVTSSVAGEDQQAE
+1967 AVTGTLPAGQKEQE
-1981 TTPVGW
+1981 PEGVGW
-1987 WWWRRTW
+1987 WWWRRAW

-2049 GQSDKV
+2049 GQSDRV

>member
-1 VSERLSLRTTNNAT
+1 MRL
-15 PQGFE
+15 
-20 KMLPKKNIPAL
+20 KNIPAL
-31 ILLLQLL
+31 ILLFQLI
-38 LNPLTPLATRAY
+38 LNPLVPLVVRANPNAMNE
-50 TSDMR
+50 TSVDAY
-55 ETNFDVYKPAE
+55 EPAE
-66 ESGTVEKKGLRFR
+66 ETGAAEKKGLRFR

-84 EAAEQAAPRP
+84 EAAERVAARP
-94 PAAKAEKLSEAETA
+94 PAAQATKLSDAEAA
-108 RVLARLPELKT
+108 KVLARLPELKA
-119 GAGDAQEFALRER
+119 GEGDAQEFALRER
-132 SLPAPRAGA
+132 SLPAPRAGV

-179 QVSLTFSRPVIAVT
+179 QVSLTFSRPMVAVT
-193 SQEEAARSVPAQL
+193 SQEEAARNVPAQM

-220 TLIFDPDG
+220 TLIFDPEG

-243 RAGFAPATWKFATPA
+243 RAGLAPVTWKFATPP

-271 RRDTLV
+271 RRDTIV
-277 FVEFDQKV
+277 FMEFDQRV

-297 SNAGGPLQV
+297 AGAALQV
-306 RLATEDEINR
+306 RLATEDEIRR

-329 GRWVALRALSALPP
+329 GRWLALRAASMMPAD
-343 NSPVSVNVGPG
+343 SPVSVTIGPG
-354 TPSAEGPRTTNAAQ
+354 TPSAEGARRTTAAQ
-368 SFAFRTYGPLRVT
+368 SFAFHTYGPLRVT
-381 EHRCGW
+381 EHRCGYQ
-387 EKRCTPYDQWNVTF
+387 KRCSPDDQWWITF
-401 SNSLDREAFDPALV
+401 SNNLDREAFDPAQV
-415 KVEPE
+415 KVEPA
-420 VPGLSINA
+420 VPGLNIYAAGSNIFM
-428 YGNSLYI
+428 

-466 VNFNVGPA
+466 LTFTVGAA
-474 PPGLFASGGN
+474 PPALFSTGSN
-484 FIVLDPAGGPNLSV
+484 FVVLDPAGGPNLSV

-511 SVAPA
+511 AVAPEEYGA
-516 DYATYVAHMRWVAG
+516 YVAHMRGVVG

-535 QQKLQGPPG
+535 QRKPQGPPG

-549 KSVPVK
+549 KTVPVM

-573 DGRGNVFVVVEPAVS
+573 GGRGNVFVVVEPAVS
-588 AEPQNRRRRSDALR
+588 AEPQGRRRGSEALR
-602 AWVQMTTIGLD
+602 MWVQLTTIGLD
-613 AFADREELIGWA
+613 AFADREELVGWA

-633 LEGVEMTLAPGDVRA
+633 LEGVEMTLTPGGTRA
-648 TTGRD
+648 TSGRD
-653 GVVRLGLA
+653 GVVRLSLL
-661 PKSGDAAGMLVARRG
+661 PKSGDEAGMLVARRG
-676 VETAFLPEYGDW
+676 DETAFLPEYGDW
-688 WNTTTAWVRREAEDQ
+688 WNTTSSWVRREAVDE

-708 FDDRKIYRPGE
+708 FDDRKMYRPGE

-732 GKSGDVGALMGSADA
+732 GKSGDVGALVGGADA
-747 VNYTLRDS
+747 VSYTLHDS
-755 RGNEVLKSTARL
+755 RGNEVLKGGARL
-767 NALGGFDTKLKLPPT
+767 NALGGFDTKFKLPPT

-787 SSIYFQAVGG
+787 ASLQFQAGG
-797 VANTPATLAGREHYH
+797 GEAAVLSGREHYH

-836 VGGHTQTT
+836 VGGHAQAT

-874 NRGDYTFGRWVP
+874 NRGDYTFGRWTP
-886 WWETYNRFNEQ
+886 WWETYNRFND
-897 AAANE
+897 AAAARE
-902 NVQTFKG
+902 NAQTFKG
-909 KTDAAGKHTLRLDF
+909 KTDVAGKHTLRLDF
-923 DSVSPPQPSNV
+923 DSVSPPQPSSV

-984 TDLDGRLVSGRE
+984 SDLDGRLVAGRE
-996 VRMRAALLEWKYTK
+996 VRMRAALLEWKYVK
-1010 GQWQQSESKD
+1010 GQWQQSESKE

-1027 SGSDA
+1027 STNDA

-1109 EGLLTLRRSGLVRTE
+1109 EGILTLRRSGLVRTE
-1124 RFKMDGPSHTL
+1124 RFQMDGPSHTL
-1135 RVPIEEGF
+1135 RVPVEEGF

-1154 GAAARA
+1154 GAAARVGD
-1160 NDKGEADE
+1160 NGEADE

-1175 FASGSLSLSVPPL
+1175 FASGSLNLSVPPL

-1195 ATPRDKALEP
+1195 ATPHDKALEP

-1223 QGSELAVVVVDE
+1223 AGSELAVVVVDE
-1235 SVLSL
+1235 SVLAL

-1250 VFYAQ
+1250 IFYAQ
-1255 RGADVVDYHLR
+1255 RGADVSDYHLR
-1266 KDVQLADPGKLQIG
+1266 KDVQLADPGRLQ
-1280 DGSVNAGRGMAN
+1280 VAGGGGGRVDSEAIDELSIAGTAN
-1292 VERESGTLADAVA
+1292 TTA
-1305 PRPARMKAEAQSAA
+1305 PRQARMAKSMAMIAGA
-1319 PPPPPMAGF
+1319 PPPSPSPLGDE
-1328 IGGKQPGEEQQAIR
+1328 GQEAIR

-1352 FAPSVPTDAQ
+1352 FAPSVPTDAR
-1362 GRAEVKVKVPDNLT
+1362 GRAEVKVRVPDNLT

-1435 VDVAVRAANAEL
+1435 VEVAVRATNAEL

-1457 PANDRVEVRFPVT
+1457 PANDRVEVRFPVA
-1470 ASAAGTARFQVG
+1470 ASAAGTARFQV
-1482 AVSGRFTDASQ
+1482 AASSGRYTDASQ

-1510 GELDRS
+1510 GELDQS
-1516 GAVVQPVKAPPDVFK
+1516 GAIVQPVKAPPDVFK

-1544 LQALTDAMLYLV
+1544 LQALTDAVLYLV
-1556 AYPFECSEQLS
+1556 SYPFECSEQLS
-1567 SRVLAVAALRDVLT
+1567 SRVLAIAALRDVLT
-1581 AFKAKDLPSPE
+1581 AFKAKGLPAPE
-1592 EMNSAVARD
+1592 EMNAAVARD
-1601 IKRLQGLQNGDG
+1601 LKRLQGLQNDDG
-1613 GFGFWHRGEESW
+1613 GFGFWRRGEESW

-1638 ATSKGYD
+1638 AKSKGYD
-1645 VPQSM
+1645 VPQTM
-1650 LDKSKDYL
+1650 LDKSREYL

-1664 IPRRY
+1664 IPKRY

-1680 ALYTRALLGDR
+1680 ALYTRALTGDR

-1697 RLIAENGLEK
+1697 RLIAENGLER
-1707 LQLEATGW
+1707 LQLEAVGW
-1715 LLTVLSGDRASTAE
+1715 LLTVLSGDKASAAE
-1729 VAAIRRLLN
+1729 VAAIRRLLD
-1738 NRAEETAGTA
+1738 NRADETAGAA

-1775 LIGDQPENDL
+1775 LIGDQPQSDL
-1785 IAKVAR
+1785 IPKVAR

-1801 WGNTQEN
+1801 WENTQEN
-1808 AFVLVALDRYFR
+1808 AFVLLALDRYFR

-1863 EKGSGEQR
+1863 EKGTGEQR

-1879 GRLYYRVGMSYAPS
+1879 GRLYYRVGMSYAPT
-1893 NLKLAAADYGFAVE
+1893 NLKLGPADYGFAVE
-1907 RVYEPTG
+1907 RVYESAG
-1914 DASDVR
+1914 DAGDVR
-1920 RDSDGTWHIK
+1920 RDAEGTWHIK

-1943 PTRRYHVALVDPL
+1943 PSRRYHVALVDPL

-1967 AVTSSVAGEDQQAE
+1967 AVTGTIPEEQKEQQ
-1981 TTPVGW
+1981 PQGFGW
-1987 WWWRRTW
+1987 WWRGTW

-2016 YTYSYTAR
+2016 YNYSYTAR
-2024 ATTPGAFVVPPAK
+2024 ATTPGTFVVPPTK